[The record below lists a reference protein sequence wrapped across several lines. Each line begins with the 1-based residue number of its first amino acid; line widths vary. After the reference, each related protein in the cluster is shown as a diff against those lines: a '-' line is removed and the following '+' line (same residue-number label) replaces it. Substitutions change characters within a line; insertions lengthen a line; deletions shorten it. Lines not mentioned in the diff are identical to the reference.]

1 MTNSNQTPRA
11 DDDIT
16 GIAAYFIRNRV
27 ISWMISLIF
36 LIGGAAAFFGLG
48 RLEDPAFTIK
58 DAMVVTSYPGATP
71 QQVEEEVTY
80 PLEKAIQQLT
90 YVDEVNSIS
99 SRGLSQ
105 ITVTMKNNYG
115 PDDLPQIWDELRRK
129 VNDLKGSLPPGVND
143 PQVIDDF
150 GDVYGI
156 LLAVTGD
163 GYSYKELLDYVDY
176 LRRELELIDG
186 VSKVSVSGQQQEQ
199 VFIEISMKR
208 LSSLGLSPST
218 VFNLLSTQNVVSDA
232 GAVRIGSEYI
242 RIQPTGEFQNV
253 DQLGDLILTESG
265 AQGLIYLRDVAEIT
279 RGYIEVPSNI
289 ITFNGHLAL
298 NLGVSFAQGVNVVE
312 VGQRFDRRLAELK
325 YQQPVGVEI
334 AEIYSQPKEV
344 DKSVS
349 GFVVSLGQA
358 VAIVIVVLLFFMG
371 LRSGLLIGLIL
382 LLTVLG
388 TFIFMKYFAIDLQR
402 ISLGALVIALGML
415 VDNAIVV
422 VEGILIGT
430 QKGRTRLQAATD
442 IVTQTKWPLL
452 GATVIAVTAFA
463 PIGLSED
470 STGEYCGTLFTVL
483 LISLML
489 SWFTA
494 ISITPF
500 FADIFFKGQKNA
512 AGSEDADP
520 YNGIIFVVYRRFLQ
534 LCMRQAWFTVIV
546 LVVGLA
552 ASVYGFGFVK
562 QAFFPSSTTP
572 MFQADIWLPEG
583 TDIRATN
590 TKLKAL
596 ESWITQQDGV
606 EHVTTTAGKG
616 LQRFMLTYAP
626 EKSYAAYGEITTRV
640 TSYESLD
647 ALMVKFRAHVE
658 QQFPEVNYKLKKIE
672 LGPGGGAKIEAR
684 LIGSDPTVLRSL
696 AAEVQGI
703 MRDDPGATNI
713 RHDWRERTKVL
724 EPKFNESQARRYGIT
739 KSDVDDF
746 LSMSFSGLSI
756 GVYRDGTTLMPIVAR
771 LPEEE
776 RVDIRNIE
784 GMKIWSPALSEFIPL
799 QQVTLGYDMRWEDPI
814 IVRKNR
820 KRMLTVMADPDLL
833 GEETAAT
840 LQSRL
845 QTKIEALE
853 FPPGYSLEW
862 GGEYESSADAQAS
875 LFTTMPMGYLFM
887 FLITVFLFNS
897 IKEPIIVWC
906 TVPLALIGVTSGLL
920 LLDTPFG
927 FMALLGFLSL
937 SGMVLKNGIV
947 LLDQIEIEM
956 KLGKDPYVAVVDAA
970 LSRVRP
976 VCMAAITT
984 ILGMIPLLPDIFF
997 KPMAVTIMFGL
1008 GFATVLTLIV
1018 VPVLYRLFH
1027 SVRVPNGREP
1037 SDPSAQGMQ
1046 EATQ

>member
-1 MTNSNQTPRA
+1 MSDLNKSVPQS
-11 DDDIT
+11 DDDVT

-27 ISWMISLIF
+27 ISWMVALIF
-36 LIGGAAAFFGLG
+36 LIGGIAAFFGLG

-80 PLEKAIQQLT
+80 PIEKAIQQLT

-129 VNDLKGSLPPGVND
+129 VNDLKGTLPPGVNE

-176 LRRELELIDG
+176 LRRELELVDG

-199 VFIEISMKR
+199 VFIEVSMKK
-208 LSSLGLSPST
+208 LSSIGLAPDT

-232 GAVRIGSEYI
+232 GAIRIGDEYI
-242 RIQPTGEFQNV
+242 RIQPTGEFQSV
-253 DQLGDLILTESG
+253 DELSDLLITESG
-265 AQGLIYLRDVAEIT
+265 AQGLIFLKDVAEIK
-279 RGYIEVPSNI
+279 RGYVEVPNNI
-289 ITFNGHLAL
+289 INFNGSLAL
-298 NLGVSFAQGVNVVE
+298 NVGVSFAEGVNVVE
-312 VGQRFDRRLAELK
+312 VGKAFDHRLAELK
-325 YQQPVGVEI
+325 YQQPVGIEI
-334 AEIYSQPKEV
+334 SEIYSQPKEV

-349 GFVVSLGQA
+349 GFVVSLAQA
-358 VAIVIVVLLFFMG
+358 VGIVIIVLLFFMG

-388 TFIFMKYFAIDLQR
+388 TFIFMKYLAIDLQR

-494 ISITPF
+494 ISLTPF
-500 FADIFFKGQKNA
+500 FADIFFKGQKIKQGEGEEN
-512 AGSEDADP
+512 DP
-520 YNGIIFVVYRRFLQ
+520 YNGVIFVIYKKFLQ
-534 LCMRQAWFTVIV
+534 FCMRRAWFTVVV
-546 LVVGLA
+546 LIVGLA
-552 ASVYGFGFVK
+552 ASVYGFTFVK

-572 MFQADIWLPEG
+572 IFQLDVWMPEG

-590 TKLKAL
+590 TTLKEL
-596 ESWITQQDGV
+596 ESWLAKQ
-606 EHVTTTAGKG
+606 EHVDHITTTAGKG

-626 EKSYAAYGEITTRV
+626 EKSYAAYGEITTRMEN
-640 TSYESLD
+640 YE
-647 ALMVKFRAHVE
+647 ALKPLMAKFREYLKANY
-658 QQFPEVNYKLKKIE
+658 PEINYKLKQIE

-684 LIGSDPTVLRSL
+684 IIGSDPTVLRTI
-696 AAEVQGI
+696 AAQVKDI
-703 MRDDPGATNI
+703 MYADPQATNI
-713 RHDWRERTKVL
+713 RHDWRERTQVL
-724 EPKFNESQARRYGIT
+724 EPQFNESQARRYGIT

-746 LSMSFSGLSI
+746 LSMSFSGMTI
-756 GVYRDGTTLMPIVAR
+756 GLYRDGTTLMPIVAR
-771 LPEEE
+771 LPEDE
-776 RVDIRNIE
+776 RIDIRNIE
-784 GMKIWSPALSEFIPL
+784 GMKIWSPAQSEFIPL
-799 QQVTLGYDMRWEDPI
+799 QQVTMGYDMRWEDPI

-820 KRMLTVMADPDLL
+820 KRMLTVMADPDIL
-833 GEETAAT
+833 GEETAST
-840 LQSRL
+840 LQKRL
-845 QTKIEALE
+845 QPQIEAIQL
-853 FPPGYSLEW
+853 PPGYSLEW
-862 GGEYESSADAQAS
+862 GGEYESSGDAQES

-897 IKEPIIVWC
+897 IKEPLIVWL
-906 TVPLALIGVTSGLL
+906 TVPLALIGVTTGLL
-920 LLDTPFG
+920 ALNTPFG

-956 KLGKDPYVAVVDAA
+956 KSGKEAYDAVVDAA
-970 LSRVRP
+970 VSRVRP

-1027 SVRVPNGREP
+1027 KVAVPKQ
-1037 SDPSAQGMQ
+1037 A
-1046 EATQ
+1046 

>member
-1 MTNSNQTPRA
+1 MSEQKQTPPENNENQ
-11 DDDIT
+11 
-16 GIAAYFIRNRV
+16 GVAAYFINNRV
-27 ISWMISLIF
+27 ISWMVSLIF
-36 LIGGAAAFFGLG
+36 LIGGTAAFFNLG

-105 ITVTMKNNYG
+105 ITVKMKNNYG

-129 VNDLKGSLPPGVND
+129 VNDLKGALPPGVN
-143 PQVIDDF
+143 PPLVIDDF

-156 LLAVTGD
+156 LLAVTGE

-208 LSSLGLSPST
+208 ISTLGISPQT
-218 VFNLLSTQNVVSDA
+218 VFNLLSTQNLVSDA
-232 GAVRIGSEYI
+232 GAIRIGSEYI
-242 RIQPTGEFQNV
+242 RIHPTGEFDDV
-253 DQLGDLILTESG
+253 EKLGDLILSERG
-265 AQGLIYLRDVAEIT
+265 AQGLIYLRDVAEVK
-279 RGYIEVPSNI
+279 RGYVEVPSNV
-289 ITFNGHLAL
+289 ITFNGKLAL
-298 NLGVSFAQGVNVVE
+298 NVGVSFAQGVNVVE

-325 YQQPVGVEI
+325 YQQPIGIDI
-334 AEIYSQPKEV
+334 AEVYSQPKEV

-358 VAIVIVVLLFFMG
+358 VAIVIIVLLFFMG

-388 TFIFMKYFAIDLQR
+388 TFIFMQYFKIDLQR

-470 STGEYCGTLFTVL
+470 ATGEYCGTLFTVL

-494 ISITPF
+494 ISLTPF
-500 FADIFFKGQKNA
+500 FADLFFRGQKA
-512 AGSEDADP
+512 PASGEESDP
-520 YNGIIFVVYRRFLQ
+520 YQGFIFVVYRRFLEF
-534 LCMRQAWFTVIV
+534 CMKRAWLTMGV
-546 LVVGLA
+546 LVLGLA
-552 ASVYGFGFVK
+552 ASLYGFTKVK

-572 MFQADIWLPEG
+572 MFMVDVWMPEG
-583 TDIRATN
+583 TDIRATDAI
-590 TKLKAL
+590 LL
-596 ESWITQQDGV
+596 ELEKWLSAQESVDS
-606 EHVTTTAGKG
+606 VTTTAGKG
-616 LQRFMLTYAP
+616 LQRFMLTYSP
-626 EKSYAAYGEITTRV
+626 EKSYAAYGEIITRV
-640 TSYESLD
+640 TDYQQLA
-647 ALMVKFRAHVE
+647 ALMGRFRAHLDARYP
-658 QQFPEVNYKLKKIE
+658 QINYKLKQIE

-684 LIGSDPTVLRSL
+684 IVGSDPTVLRSI
-696 AAEVQGI
+696 AAQV
-703 MRDDPGATNI
+703 MDVMYADPGAYNI

-724 EPKFNESQARRYGIT
+724 EPQFNESQARRYGIT
-739 KSDVDDF
+739 KADVDEF
-746 LSMSFSGLSI
+746 LAMSFSGKTI

-784 GMKIWSPALSEFIPL
+784 GMKIWSPALSEYIPL
-799 QQVTLGYDMRWEDPI
+799 QQVTLGYEMRWEDPL

-840 LQSRL
+840 LQQRL
-845 QTKIEALE
+845 QPQIEAIPL
-853 FPPGYSLEW
+853 PPGYFLEW
-862 GGEYESSADAQAS
+862 GGEYESSGDAKAS
-875 LFTTMPMGYLFM
+875 VFKTMPLGYLFM

-897 IKEPIIVWC
+897 VKESLIVWL
-906 TVPLALIGVTSGLL
+906 TVPLAVIGVTTGLL
-920 LLDTPFG
+920 ALNTPFG

-937 SGMVLKNGIV
+937 SGMLLKNGIV

-956 KLGKDPYVAVVDAA
+956 HSGKDPYLAVVDAS

-976 VCMAAITT
+976 VCMAAVTT

-997 KPMAVTIMFGL
+997 RPMAVTIMFGL

-1027 SVRVPNGREP
+1027 HVKVP
-1037 SDPSAQGMQ
+1037 Q
-1046 EATQ
+1046 

>member
-1 MTNSNQTPRA
+1 MSEMNNKPQT
-11 DDDIT
+11 DDEIT
-16 GIAAYFIRNRV
+16 GVAAYFIRNKV
-27 ISWMISLIF
+27 ISWMLSLIF
-36 LIGGAAAFFGLG
+36 LIGGVSAFFGLG

-58 DAMVVTSYPGATP
+58 DAMVVTNYPGATP

-129 VNDLKGSLPPGVND
+129 VNDLQGQLPPGVNT
-143 PQVIDDF
+143 PTVIDDF

-156 LLAVTGD
+156 LLAVTGE
-163 GYSYKELLDYVDY
+163 GYSYKELLDYIDY
-176 LRRELELIDG
+176 LRRELELVDG
-186 VSKVSVSGQQQEQ
+186 VSKVSVSGAQQEQ

-208 LSSLGLSPST
+208 ISSLGLSPNT

-232 GAVRIGSEYI
+232 GAIRIGDEYI
-242 RIQPTGEFQNV
+242 RIHPTGEFKDV
-253 DQLGDLILTESG
+253 SQLGDLILTEGG
-265 AQGLIYLRDVAEIT
+265 AQGLIYLKDVAEVK
-279 RGYIEVPSNI
+279 RGYVEVPSNI
-289 ITFNGHLAL
+289 IGYNGKLAL
-298 NLGVSFAQGVNVVE
+298 NVGVSFAQGVNVVAIGE
-312 VGQRFDRRLAELK
+312 MFDRRLAELK
-325 YQQPVGVEI
+325 FQQPVGVEI
-334 AEIYSQPKEV
+334 AEVYNQPKEV

-358 VAIVIVVLLFFMG
+358 VAIVIIVLLFFMG

-382 LLTVLG
+382 LLTVFG
-388 TFIFMKYFAIDLQR
+388 TFIFMQYFKIDLQR

-430 QKGRTRLQAATD
+430 QKGRTRMQAATD

-470 STGEYCGTLFTVL
+470 ATGEYCGTLFTVL

-500 FADIFFKGQKNA
+500 FADMFFKGQKQPEGE
-512 AGSEDADP
+512 GSDP
-520 YNGIIFVVYRRFLQ
+520 YNGMVFVIYKNFLEF
-534 LCMRQAWFTVIV
+534 CMNRAWLTVVV
-546 LVVGLA
+546 LVVGLT
-552 ASVYGFGFVK
+552 ASLYGFTHVK
-562 QAFFPSSTTP
+562 QSFFPSSTTP
-572 MFQADIWLPEG
+572 IFQVDVWMPEG

-590 TKLKAL
+590 TKLKVL
-596 ESWITQQDGV
+596 ENWLSEQEEV
-606 EHVTTTAGKG
+606 EHITTTAGKG

-640 TSYESLD
+640 KSYDGLKP
-647 ALMVKFRAHVE
+647 LMERFRTHIE
-658 QQFPEVNYKLKKIE
+658 ETFPEINYKLKQIE

-684 LIGSDPTVLRSL
+684 IVGSDPTVLR
-696 AAEVQGI
+696 GI
-703 MRDDPGATNI
+703 ASQVMDIMHADPGAYNI

-724 EPKFNESQARRYGIT
+724 EPQFNESQARRYGIT

-746 LSMSFSGLSI
+746 LAMSFSGKSV

-771 LPEEE
+771 LPEDE
-776 RVDIRNIE
+776 RIDIRNIE

-799 QQVTLGYDMRWEDPI
+799 QQVTLGYEMQWEDPLI
-814 IVRKNR
+814 IRKNR
-820 KRMLTVMADPDLL
+820 KRMLTVFADPDLL
-833 GEETAAT
+833 GEETAST
-840 LQSRL
+840 LQKRL
-845 QTKIEALE
+845 MPAIEAIE
-853 FPPGYSLEW
+853 MPPGYSLEW
-862 GGEYESSADAQAS
+862 GGEYESSRDAQAS
-875 LFTTMPMGYLFM
+875 LFTTMPLGYLFM

-897 IKEPIIVWC
+897 VKEPLIVWL
-906 TVPLALIGVTSGLL
+906 TVPLAVIGVTTGLL
-920 LLDTPFG
+920 ALNTPFG

-937 SGMVLKNGIV
+937 SGMLLKNGIV

-956 KLGKDPYVAVVDAA
+956 QSGKDPYVAVVDAA

-1027 SVRVPNGREP
+1027 NIKIAR
-1037 SDPSAQGMQ
+1037 
-1046 EATQ
+1046 

>member
-1 MTNSNQTPRA
+1 MSEQNKVPQS
-11 DDDIT
+11 DDDVT

-27 ISWMISLIF
+27 ISWMVSLIF
-36 LIGGAAAFFGLG
+36 LIGGIAAFFGLG

-99 SRGLSQ
+99 NRGLSQ

-129 VNDLKGSLPPGVND
+129 VNDLKVTLPPGVNE

-176 LRRELELIDG
+176 LRRELELVDG

-199 VFIEISMKR
+199 VFIEVSMKK
-208 LSSLGLSPST
+208 LSSIGLSPNT
-218 VFNLLSTQNVVSDA
+218 VFNLLSTQNIVSDA
-232 GAVRIGSEYI
+232 GAIRIGDEYI
-242 RIQPTGEFQNV
+242 RIQPTGEFQSV
-253 DQLGDLILTESG
+253 DELGDLLITESG
-265 AQGLIYLRDVAEIT
+265 AQGLIFLKDVAEIK
-279 RGYIEVPSNI
+279 RGYVEVPSNI
-289 ITFNGHLAL
+289 INFNGSLAL
-298 NLGVSFAQGVNVVE
+298 NVGVSFAQGVNVVE
-312 VGQRFDRRLAELK
+312 VGKAFDRRLAELK

-334 AEIYSQPKEV
+334 SEIYSQPKEV

-349 GFVVSLGQA
+349 GFVISLAQA
-358 VAIVIVVLLFFMG
+358 VGIVIIVLLFFMG

-388 TFIFMKYFAIDLQR
+388 TFIFMKYLAIDLQR

-494 ISITPF
+494 ISLTPF
-500 FADIFFKGQKNA
+500 FADIFFKGQKIKQGEGEGEEN
-512 AGSEDADP
+512 DP
-520 YNGIIFVVYRRFLQ
+520 YNGIIFVAYKKFLEF
-534 LCMRQAWFTVIV
+534 CMRRAWLTVVV
-546 LVVGLA
+546 LIVGLG
-552 ASVYGFGFVK
+552 ASVYGFTLVK
-562 QAFFPSSTTP
+562 QSFFPSSTTP
-572 MFQADIWLPEG
+572 IFQLDVWLPEG

-590 TKLKAL
+590 DKLKEL
-596 ESWITQQDGV
+596 ESWLAEQ
-606 EHVTTTAGKG
+606 EHVDHITTTAGKG

-640 TSYESLD
+640 DNYE
-647 ALMVKFRAHVE
+647 ALAPLMARFRDHLKANY
-658 QQFPEVNYKLKKIE
+658 PEINYKLKQIE

-684 LIGSDPTVLRSL
+684 IIGSDPTVLRTI
-696 AAEVQGI
+696 AAQVMDI
-703 MRDDPGATNI
+703 MYADPGATNI
-713 RHDWRERTKVL
+713 RHDWRERTQVL
-724 EPKFNESQARRYGIT
+724 EPQFNESQARRYGIT

-746 LSMSFSGLSI
+746 LSMSFSGMTI
-756 GVYRDGTTLMPIVAR
+756 GLYRDGTTLMPIVAR
-771 LPEEE
+771 LPEDE
-776 RVDIRNIE
+776 RIDIRNIE
-784 GMKIWSPALSEFIPL
+784 GMKIWSPAQSEFIPL
-799 QQVTLGYDMRWEDPI
+799 QQVTMGYDMRWEDPI

-820 KRMLTVMADPDLL
+820 KRMLTVMADPDIL
-833 GEETAAT
+833 GEETAST
-840 LQSRL
+840 LQKRL
-845 QTKIEALE
+845 QPQIEAIQM
-853 FPPGYSLEW
+853 PPGYSLEW
-862 GGEYESSADAQAS
+862 GGEYESSGDAQES

-897 IKEPIIVWC
+897 IKEPLIVWL
-906 TVPLALIGVTSGLL
+906 TVPLALIGVTTGLL
-920 LLDTPFG
+920 ALNTPFG

-956 KLGKDPYVAVVDAA
+956 KSGKEAYDAVVDAA
-970 LSRVRP
+970 VSRVRP

-1008 GFATVLTLIV
+1008 GFATILTLIV

-1027 SVRVPNGREP
+1027 KVSVPK
-1037 SDPSAQGMQ
+1037 
-1046 EATQ
+1046 

>member
-1 MTNSNQTPRA
+1 MSEQNKVPQS
-11 DDDIT
+11 DDDVT

-27 ISWMISLIF
+27 ISWMVSLIF
-36 LIGGAAAFFGLG
+36 LIGGIAAFFGLG

-99 SRGLSQ
+99 NRGLSQ

-129 VNDLKGSLPPGVND
+129 VNDLKVTLPPGVNE

-176 LRRELELIDG
+176 LRRELELVDG

-199 VFIEISMKR
+199 VFIEVSMKK
-208 LSSLGLSPST
+208 LSSIGLSPNT
-218 VFNLLSTQNVVSDA
+218 VFNLLSTQNIVSDA
-232 GAVRIGSEYI
+232 GAIRIGDEYI
-242 RIQPTGEFQNV
+242 RIQPTGEFQSV
-253 DQLGDLILTESG
+253 DELGDLLITESG
-265 AQGLIYLRDVAEIT
+265 AQGLIFLKDVAEIK
-279 RGYIEVPSNI
+279 RGYVEVPSNI
-289 ITFNGHLAL
+289 INFNGSLAL
-298 NLGVSFAQGVNVVE
+298 NVGVSFAQGVNVVE
-312 VGQRFDRRLAELK
+312 VGKAFDRRLAELK

-334 AEIYSQPKEV
+334 SEIYSQPKEV

-349 GFVVSLGQA
+349 GFVISLAQA
-358 VAIVIVVLLFFMG
+358 VGIVIIVLLFFMG

-388 TFIFMKYFAIDLQR
+388 TFIFMKYLAIDLQR

-494 ISITPF
+494 ISLTPF
-500 FADIFFKGQKNA
+500 FADIFFKGQKIKQGEGEEN
-512 AGSEDADP
+512 DP
-520 YNGIIFVVYRRFLQ
+520 YNGIIFVAYKKFLEF
-534 LCMRQAWFTVIV
+534 CMRRAWLTVVV
-546 LVVGLA
+546 LIVGLG
-552 ASVYGFGFVK
+552 ASVYGFTLVK
-562 QAFFPSSTTP
+562 QSFFPSSTTP
-572 MFQADIWLPEG
+572 IFQLDVWLPEG

-590 TKLKAL
+590 DKLKEL
-596 ESWITQQDGV
+596 ESWLAEQV
-606 EHVTTTAGKG
+606 HVDHITTTAGKG

-640 TSYESLD
+640 DNYE
-647 ALMVKFRAHVE
+647 ALAPLMARFRDHLKANY
-658 QQFPEVNYKLKKIE
+658 PEINYKLKQIE

-684 LIGSDPTVLRSL
+684 IIGSDPTVLRTI
-696 AAEVQGI
+696 AAQVMDI
-703 MRDDPGATNI
+703 MYADPGATNI
-713 RHDWRERTKVL
+713 RHDWRERTQVL
-724 EPKFNESQARRYGIT
+724 EPQFNESQARRYGIT

-746 LSMSFSGLSI
+746 LSMSFSGMTI
-756 GVYRDGTTLMPIVAR
+756 GLYRDGTTLMPIVAR
-771 LPEEE
+771 LPEDE
-776 RVDIRNIE
+776 RIDIRNIE
-784 GMKIWSPALSEFIPL
+784 GMKIWSPAQSEFIPL
-799 QQVTLGYDMRWEDPI
+799 QQVTMGYDMRWEDPI

-820 KRMLTVMADPDLL
+820 KRMLTVMADPDIL
-833 GEETAAT
+833 GEETAST
-840 LQSRL
+840 LQKRL
-845 QTKIEALE
+845 QPQIEAIQM
-853 FPPGYSLEW
+853 PPGYSLEW
-862 GGEYESSADAQAS
+862 GGEYESSGDAQES

-897 IKEPIIVWC
+897 IKEPLIVWL
-906 TVPLALIGVTSGLL
+906 TVPLALIGVTTGLL
-920 LLDTPFG
+920 ALNTPFG

-956 KLGKDPYVAVVDAA
+956 KSGKEAYDAVVDAA
-970 LSRVRP
+970 VSRVRP

-1008 GFATVLTLIV
+1008 GFATILTLIV

-1027 SVRVPNGREP
+1027 KVSVPK
-1037 SDPSAQGMQ
+1037 
-1046 EATQ
+1046 

>member
-1 MTNSNQTPRA
+1 MSEVNNKPQS
-11 DDDIT
+11 DHEVT
-16 GIAAYFIRNRV
+16 GVAAYFIRNKV
-27 ISWMISLIF
+27 ISWMLSLIF
-36 LIGGAAAFFGLG
+36 LIGGVSAFFGLG

-105 ITVTMKNNYG
+105 VTVTMKNNYG

-129 VNDLKGSLPPGVND
+129 VNDLKGQLPPGVND

-156 LLAVTGD
+156 LLAVTGE
-163 GYSYKELLDYVDY
+163 GYSYKELLDYIDY
-176 LRRELELIDG
+176 LRRELELVDG
-186 VSKVSVSGQQQEQ
+186 VSKVSVSGAQQEQ
-199 VFIEISMKR
+199 VFIEISMKKI
-208 LSSLGLSPST
+208 SSLGLSPNT

-232 GAVRIGSEYI
+232 GAVRIGNEYI
-242 RIQPTGEFQNV
+242 RIHPTGEFQNV
-253 DQLGDLILTESG
+253 EQLGDLILTEGG
-265 AQGLIYLRDVAEIT
+265 AQGLIYLKDVADVK
-279 RGYIEVPSNI
+279 RGYIEVPTNI
-289 ITFNGHLAL
+289 IGYNGKLAL
-298 NLGVSFAQGVNVVE
+298 NLGISFAQGVNVVA
-312 VGQRFDRRLAELK
+312 VGEAFDRRLAELK
-325 YQQPVGVEI
+325 YQQPVGIDISEV
-334 AEIYSQPKEV
+334 YNQPKEV

-388 TFIFMKYFAIDLQR
+388 TFIFMQYFKIDLQR

-430 QKGRTRLQAATD
+430 QKGRTRMQAATD

-500 FADIFFKGQKNA
+500 FADLFFKGQKVDPDNE
-512 AGSEDADP
+512 GKDP
-520 YNGIIFVVYRRFLQ
+520 YNGMVFVIYKKFLEF
-534 LCMRQAWFTVIV
+534 CMKRAWLTMIV
-546 LVVGLA
+546 LVIGLG

-572 MFQADIWLPEG
+572 MFQVDVWMPEG

-590 TKLKAL
+590 TKLKVL
-596 ESWITQQDGV
+596 ENWLSEQEEV
-606 EHVTTTAGKG
+606 EHITTTSGKG

-626 EKSYAAYGEITTRV
+626 EKSYSAYGEITTRV
-640 TSYESLD
+640 KSYEVLAPLMKRFRDYVD
-647 ALMVKFRAHVE
+647 AS
-658 QQFPEVNYKLKKIE
+658 FPEIDYKLKQIE

-684 LIGSDPTVLRSL
+684 IVGSDPTVLRSI
-696 AAEVQGI
+696 AAQVIDI
-703 MRDDPGATNI
+703 MHADPGAFNV
-713 RHDWRERTKVL
+713 RHDWRDRTKVL
-724 EPKFNESQARRYGIT
+724 EPQFNESQARRYGIT

-746 LSMSFSGLSI
+746 LAMSFSGKAI

-771 LPEEE
+771 LPEDE
-776 RVDIRNIE
+776 RIDIRNIE

-799 QQVTLGYDMRWEDPI
+799 QQVTLGYKMQWEDPLI
-814 IVRKNR
+814 IRKNR
-820 KRMLTVMADPDLL
+820 KRMLTVFADPDLL

-840 LQSRL
+840 LQKRL
-845 QTKIEALE
+845 QPQIEAIEL
-853 FPPGYSLEW
+853 PPGYSLEW

-875 LFTTMPMGYLFM
+875 LFTTMPLGYLFM

-897 IKEPIIVWC
+897 VKEPLIVWL
-906 TVPLALIGVTSGLL
+906 TVPLALIGVTTGLL
-920 LLDTPFG
+920 ALNTPFG

-937 SGMVLKNGIV
+937 SGMLLKNGIV
-947 LLDQIEIEM
+947 LLDQIDIEM
-956 KLGKDPYVAVVDAA
+956 KSGKEPYIAVVDAA

-1018 VPVLYRLFH
+1018 VPVLYRMFH
-1027 SVRVPNGREP
+1027 KIKVV
-1037 SDPSAQGMQ
+1037 
-1046 EATQ
+1046 

>member
-1 MTNSNQTPRA
+1 MSELNKTAPQS
-11 DDDIT
+11 DDDVT
-16 GIAAYFIRNRV
+16 GVAAYFIRNRV
-27 ISWMISLIF
+27 ISWMVALIF
-36 LIGGAAAFFGLG
+36 LIGGVAAFFGLG

-58 DAMVVTSYPGATP
+58 DAMVVTSYPGAAP

-80 PLEKAIQQLT
+80 PIEKAVQQLT

-129 VNDLKGSLPPGVND
+129 VNDLKGTLPPGVNE

-176 LRRELELIDG
+176 LRRELELVNG

-199 VFIEISMKR
+199 VFIEVSMKK
-208 LSSLGLSPST
+208 LSSIGLSPNT

-232 GAVRIGSEYI
+232 GAIRIGDEYI
-242 RIQPTGEFQNV
+242 RIQPTGEFQSV
-253 DQLGDLILTESG
+253 DELGDLLITESG
-265 AQGLIYLRDVAEIT
+265 AQGLIFLKDVAEIK
-279 RGYIEVPSNI
+279 RGYVEVPSNI
-289 ITFNGHLAL
+289 INFNGSLAL
-298 NLGVSFAQGVNVVE
+298 NVGISFAEGVNVVE
-312 VGQRFDRRLAELK
+312 VGKAFDHRLAELK
-325 YQQPVGVEI
+325 YQQPIGIEI
-334 AEIYSQPKEV
+334 SEIYSQPKEV

-349 GFVVSLGQA
+349 GFVISLAQA
-358 VAIVIVVLLFFMG
+358 VGIVIIVLLFFMG

-388 TFIFMKYFAIDLQR
+388 TFIFMKYLAIDLQR

-494 ISITPF
+494 ISLTPF
-500 FADIFFKGQKNA
+500 FADIFFKGQKIKQGEGEEN
-512 AGSEDADP
+512 DP
-520 YNGIIFVVYRRFLQ
+520 YNGVVFVLYKKFLEF
-534 LCMRQAWFTVIV
+534 CMRRAWFTVVV
-546 LVVGLA
+546 LVAGLA
-552 ASVYGFGFVK
+552 VSVYGFTFVK

-572 MFQADIWLPEG
+572 IFQLDVWLPEG
-583 TDIRATN
+583 SDIRATN
-590 TKLKAL
+590 ATLKEL
-596 ESWITQQDGV
+596 DSWLAKQ
-606 EHVTTTAGKG
+606 EHVDHITTTAGKG

-626 EKSYAAYGEITTRV
+626 EKSYASYGEITARMDN
-640 TSYESLD
+640 YEAL
-647 ALMVKFRAHVE
+647 APLMVNFRQHLTANY
-658 QQFPEVNYKLKKIE
+658 PEINYKLKQIE

-684 LIGSDPTVLRSL
+684 VIGSDPTVLRTI
-696 AAEVQGI
+696 AAKI
-703 MRDDPGATNI
+703 MDIMYADPEATNI
-713 RHDWRERTKVL
+713 RHDWRERTQVL
-724 EPKFNESQARRYGIT
+724 EPQFNESQARRYGIT

-746 LSMSFSGLSI
+746 LSMSFSGKTI
-756 GVYRDGTTLMPIVAR
+756 GIYRDGTTLMPIVAR
-771 LPEEE
+771 LPEDE
-776 RVDIRNIE
+776 RIDIRNIE
-784 GMKIWSPALSEFIPL
+784 GMKIWSPAQSEFIPL
-799 QQVTLGYDMRWEDPI
+799 QQVTMGYDMRWEDPI

-820 KRMLTVMADPDLL
+820 KRMLTVMADPDILS
-833 GEETAAT
+833 EETAST
-840 LQSRL
+840 LQKRL
-845 QTKIEALE
+845 QPQIEAIE
-853 FPPGYSLEW
+853 MPPGYSLEW
-862 GGEYESSADAQAS
+862 GGEYESSGDAQES

-887 FLITVFLFNS
+887 FLVTVFLFNS
-897 IKEPIIVWC
+897 IKEPLIVWL
-906 TVPLALIGVTSGLL
+906 TVPLALIGVTTGLL
-920 LLDTPFG
+920 VLDTPFG

-956 KLGKDPYVAVVDAA
+956 KSGKEAYDAVVDAA
-970 LSRVRP
+970 VSRVRP

-1027 SVRVPNGREP
+1027 KVAVP
-1037 SDPSAQGMQ
+1037 Q
-1046 EATQ
+1046 

>member
-1 MTNSNQTPRA
+1 MSQEQQKSLPQS
-11 DDDIT
+11 DDEIT
-16 GIAAYFIRNRV
+16 GVAAYFIRNRV
-27 ISWMISLIF
+27 ISWMVSLIF
-36 LIGGAAAFFGLG
+36 LIGGVSAFFGLG

-80 PLEKAIQQLT
+80 PIEKAIQQLT
-90 YVDEVNSIS
+90 YVDEINSIS

-129 VNDLKGSLPPGVND
+129 VNDVKGSLPPGVNE
-143 PQVIDDF
+143 PSVIDDF
-150 GDVYGI
+150 GDVYGV
-156 LLAVTGD
+156 LFALTGE

-176 LRRELELIDG
+176 LRRELELVDG
-186 VSKVSVSGQQQEQ
+186 VSKVSVTGDQQEQ
-199 VFIEISMKR
+199 VFIEISIKR
-208 LSSLGLSPST
+208 ISALGIAPST
-218 VFNLLSTQNVVSDA
+218 IFNLLQTQNIVSNA
-232 GAVRIGSEYI
+232 GATRIGDEYI
-242 RIQPTGEFQNV
+242 RIQPTGEFTDV
-253 DQLGDLILTESG
+253 SELGDLILTEGG
-265 AQGLIYLRDVAEIT
+265 AQGLIYLKDVADIK
-279 RGYIEVPSNI
+279 RGFIEVPSNI
-289 ITFNGHLAL
+289 ITYNGDVAL
-298 NLGVSFAQGVNVVE
+298 NVGISFATGVNVVE
-312 VGQRFDRRLAELK
+312 VGERLYRRLAELK
-325 YQQPVGVEI
+325 FQQPVGIEI
-334 AEIYSQPKEV
+334 NEVYSQPKEV
-344 DKSVS
+344 DKSVR

-388 TFIFMKYFAIDLQR
+388 TFIFMQYMAIDLQR

-470 STGEYCGTLFTVL
+470 STGEYCGTLFSVL

-494 ISITPF
+494 ISLTPF
-500 FADIFFKGQKNA
+500 FADIFFKGQKVKE
-512 AGSEDADP
+512 GEEGKDP
-520 YNGIIFVVYRRFLQ
+520 YNGFVFVAYRKFLEF
-534 LCMRQAWFTVIV
+534 CMHRAWLTVVV
-546 LVVGLA
+546 LIA
-552 ASVYGFGFVK
+552 ALVAALYGFTQVK
-562 QAFFPSSTTP
+562 QSFFPASTTP
-572 MFQADIWLPEG
+572 MFQVDVWLPEG

-590 TKLKAL
+590 TKLKAI
-596 ESWITQQDGV
+596 ETWIADQPETD
-606 EHVTTTAGKG
+606 HITTTAGKG

-640 TSYESLD
+640 HNYEELNSLMERFREYLD
-647 ALMVKFRAHVE
+647 AT
-658 QQFPEVNYKLKKIE
+658 FPEINYKLKQIE

-684 LIGSDPTVLRSL
+684 IIGSDPTVLRSI
-696 AAEVQGI
+696 ASQVMDI
-703 MRDDPGATNI
+703 MYADPGAYNI

-724 EPKFNESQARRYGIT
+724 EPIFNESQARRYGIT
-739 KSDVDDF
+739 KSDVDDV
-746 LSMSFSGLSI
+746 LMMSFSGKSVGL
-756 GVYRDGTTLMPIVAR
+756 YRDGTTLMPIVAR
-771 LPEEE
+771 LPDAE

-784 GMKIWSPALSEFIPL
+784 GMMIWSPALSEFIPF
-799 QQVTLGYDMRWEDPI
+799 QQVTQGYDTRWEDPI

-820 KRMLTVMADPDLL
+820 KRMLTIMADPDLL

-840 LQSRL
+840 LQKRL
-845 QTKIEALE
+845 QPQIEAIEL
-853 FPPGYSLEW
+853 PPGYSLEW
-862 GGEYESSADAQAS
+862 GGEYESSGDAQES
-875 LFTTMPMGYLFM
+875 LFQTMPLGYLFM
-887 FLITVFLFNS
+887 FLITIFLFNAV
-897 IKEPIIVWC
+897 KEALIVWL
-906 TVPLALIGVTSGLL
+906 TVPLAVIGVTTGLL
-920 LLDTPFG
+920 ALNTPFG

-937 SGMVLKNGIV
+937 SGMLLKNGIV

-956 KLGKDPYVAVVDAA
+956 KSGKEPYLAVVDAA

-1018 VPVLYRLFH
+1018 VPVLYRIFH
-1027 SVRVPNGREP
+1027 RVKVV
-1037 SDPSAQGMQ
+1037 
-1046 EATQ
+1046 

>member
-1 MTNSNQTPRA
+1 MSEANNKPQNDA
-11 DDDIT
+11 QQGDDQIT
-16 GIAAYFIRNRV
+16 GVAAYFIRNKV
-27 ISWMISLIF
+27 ISWMLSLIF
-36 LIGGAAAFFGLG
+36 LIGGVSAFFGLG

-105 ITVTMKNNYG
+105 VTVTMKNNYG

-129 VNDLKGSLPPGVND
+129 VNDLKVSLPPGVND

-163 GYSYKELLDYVDY
+163 GYSYKELLDYIDY
-176 LRRELELIDG
+176 LRRELELVDG

-208 LSSLGLSPST
+208 ISSLGISPNT
-218 VFNLLSTQNVVSDA
+218 VFNLLSTQNIVSSA
-232 GAVRIGSEYI
+232 GAVRIGDEYI
-242 RIQPTGEFQNV
+242 RIHPTGEFQNV
-253 DQLGDLILTESG
+253 EQLGDLILTEGG
-265 AQGLIYLRDVAEIT
+265 AQGLIYLKDVAEVT
-279 RGYIEVPSNI
+279 RGYVEVPTNI
-289 ITFNGHLAL
+289 IGYNGKLAL
-298 NLGVSFAQGVNVVE
+298 NLGVSFAQGVNVVA
-312 VGQRFDRRLAELK
+312 VGEAFDRRLAELK
-325 YQQPVGVEI
+325 YQQPVGIDISEV
-334 AEIYSQPKEV
+334 YNQPKEV

-382 LLTVLG
+382 LLTVFG
-388 TFIFMKYFAIDLQR
+388 TFIFMQYFKIDLQR

-430 QKGRTRLQAATD
+430 QKGRTRMQAATD

-500 FADIFFKGQKNA
+500 FADIFFKGQKV
-512 AGSEDADP
+512 DADNEGKDP
-520 YNGIIFVVYRRFLQ
+520 YNGMVFVVYKNFLEF
-534 LCMRQAWFTVIV
+534 CMKRAWLTMIV
-546 LVVGLA
+546 LVIGLG

-572 MFQADIWLPEG
+572 MFQVDVWMPEG

-590 TKLKAL
+590 TKLKVL
-596 ESWITQQDGV
+596 ESWLAEQDEV
-606 EHVTTTAGKG
+606 EHITTTAGKG

-626 EKSYAAYGEITTRV
+626 EKSYSAYGEITVRV
-640 TSYESLD
+640 KSYEVLEG
-647 ALMVKFRAHVE
+647 LMKRFREHVNG
-658 QQFPEVNYKLKKIE
+658 QFPEIDYKLKQIE

-684 LIGSDPTVLRSL
+684 IVGSDPTVLRSI
-696 AAEVQGI
+696 AAQVMDI
-703 MRDDPGATNI
+703 MRADSGAFNV

-724 EPKFNESQARRYGIT
+724 EPQFNESQARRYGIT

-746 LSMSFSGLSI
+746 LAMSFSGKSI

-771 LPEEE
+771 LPEDE

-784 GMKIWSPALSEFIPL
+784 GMKIWSPALSEYIPL
-799 QQVTLGYDMRWEDPI
+799 QQVTLGYELEWEDPLI
-814 IVRKNR
+814 IRKNR

-833 GEETAAT
+833 GEETAST
-840 LQSRL
+840 LQKRL
-845 QTKIEALE
+845 QPQIEAIE
-853 FPPGYSLEW
+853 MPPGYSLEW

-875 LFTTMPMGYLFM
+875 LFTTMPLGYLFM

-897 IKEPIIVWC
+897 VKEPLIVWL
-906 TVPLALIGVTSGLL
+906 TVPLALIGVTTGLL
-920 LLDTPFG
+920 ALNTPFG

-937 SGMVLKNGIV
+937 SGMLLKNGIV

-956 KLGKDPYVAVVDAA
+956 KSGKDPYVAVVDAA

-1027 SVRVPNGREP
+1027 KIDV
-1037 SDPSAQGMQ
+1037 A
-1046 EATQ
+1046 

>member
-1 MTNSNQTPRA
+1 MSEQNNVAPQK
-11 DDDIT
+11 DDDENVT

-27 ISWMISLIF
+27 ISWMVSLIF
-36 LIGGAAAFFGLG
+36 LIGGISAFFGLG

-80 PLEKAIQQLT
+80 PIEKAIQQLT

-129 VNDLKGSLPPGVND
+129 VNDLKGTLPPGVND
-143 PQVIDDF
+143 PSVIDDF

-176 LRRELELIDG
+176 LRRELELVDG

-199 VFIEISMKR
+199 VFIEISMKK
-208 LSSLGLSPST
+208 LSSLGLSPNT

-232 GAVRIGSEYI
+232 GAIRIGDEYI
-242 RIQPTGEFQNV
+242 RIQPTGEFQSV
-253 DQLGDLILTESG
+253 DELGDLLLTESG
-265 AQGLIYLRDVAEIT
+265 AQGLIFLKDVAEIK
-279 RGYIEVPSNI
+279 RGYVDVPTNI
-289 ITFNGHLAL
+289 INYNGELAL
-298 NLGVSFAQGVNVVE
+298 NMGISFAQGVNVVE
-312 VGQRFDRRLAELK
+312 VGKAFDRRVAELK

-334 AEIYSQPKEV
+334 SEIYNQPKEV

-349 GFVVSLGQA
+349 GFVVSLAQA
-358 VAIVIVVLLFFMG
+358 VGIVIVVLLFFMG

-494 ISITPF
+494 ISLTPF
-500 FADIFFKGQKNA
+500 FADIFFKGQKIKS
-512 AGSEDADP
+512 GEGEDNDP
-520 YNGIIFVVYRRFLQ
+520 YNGIIFVMYKKFLNF
-534 LCMRQAWFTVIV
+534 CMRRAWFTVVV
-546 LVVGLA
+546 LVAGLA
-552 ASVYGFGFVK
+552 ASVYGFTHVK

-572 MFQADIWLPEG
+572 IFQLDVWLPEG

-590 TKLKAL
+590 DKLKEL
-596 ESWITQQDGV
+596 EGWLAKQDHV
-606 EHVTTTAGKG
+606 EHITTTAGKG
-616 LQRFMLTYAP
+616 LQRFMLTYSP

-640 TSYESLD
+640 ENYE
-647 ALMVKFRAHVE
+647 ALAPLMDRFRDHIKTNY
-658 QQFPEVNYKLKKIE
+658 PEINYKLKQIE

-684 LIGSDPTVLRSL
+684 VIGSDPTVLRTI
-696 AAEVQGI
+696 AAQV
-703 MRDDPGATNI
+703 MDVMYADPGATNI
-713 RHDWRERTKVL
+713 RHDWRERTQVL
-724 EPKFNESQARRYGIT
+724 EPQFNESQARRYGIT

-746 LSMSFSGLSI
+746 LSMSFSGMNI
-756 GVYRDGTTLMPIVAR
+756 GLYRDGTTLMPIVAR
-771 LPEEE
+771 LPEDE
-776 RVDIRNIE
+776 RIDIRNIE
-784 GMKIWSPALSEFIPL
+784 GMKIWSPAQSEFIPL
-799 QQVTLGYDMRWEDPI
+799 QQVTMGYDMRWEDPI

-820 KRMLTVMADPDLL
+820 KRMLTVMADPDIL

-840 LQSRL
+840 LQARL
-845 QTKIEALE
+845 QPQIEAIE
-853 FPPGYSLEW
+853 MPPGYSLEW
-862 GGEYESSADAQAS
+862 GGEYESSGDAKAS

-887 FLITVFLFNS
+887 FLITIFLFNS
-897 IKEPIIVWC
+897 IKEPLIVWL
-906 TVPLALIGVTSGLL
+906 TVPLALIGVTTGLL
-920 LLDTPFG
+920 ALNTPFG

-956 KLGKDPYVAVVDAA
+956 KSGKDAYDAVVDAA
-970 LSRVRP
+970 VSRVRP

-1027 SVRVPNGREP
+1027 KVAVPK
-1037 SDPSAQGMQ
+1037 
-1046 EATQ
+1046 

>member
-1 MTNSNQTPRA
+1 MSEQNKVPQS
-11 DDDIT
+11 DDDVT

-27 ISWMISLIF
+27 ISWMVSLIF
-36 LIGGAAAFFGLG
+36 LIGGIAAFFGLG

-99 SRGLSQ
+99 NRGLSQ

-129 VNDLKGSLPPGVND
+129 VNDLKVTLPPGVNE

-176 LRRELELIDG
+176 LRRELELVDG

-199 VFIEISMKR
+199 VFIEVSMKK
-208 LSSLGLSPST
+208 LSSIGLSPNT
-218 VFNLLSTQNVVSDA
+218 VFNLLSTQNIVSDA
-232 GAVRIGSEYI
+232 GAIRIGDEYI
-242 RIQPTGEFQNV
+242 RIQPTGEFQSV
-253 DQLGDLILTESG
+253 DELGDLLITESG
-265 AQGLIYLRDVAEIT
+265 AQGLIFLKDVAEVK
-279 RGYIEVPSNI
+279 RGYVEVPSNI
-289 ITFNGHLAL
+289 INFNGSLAL
-298 NLGVSFAQGVNVVE
+298 NVGVSFAQGVNVVE
-312 VGQRFDRRLAELK
+312 VGKAFDRRLAELK

-334 AEIYSQPKEV
+334 SEIYSQPKEV

-349 GFVVSLGQA
+349 GFVISLAQA
-358 VAIVIVVLLFFMG
+358 VGIVIIVLLFFMG

-388 TFIFMKYFAIDLQR
+388 TFIFMKYLAIDLQR

-494 ISITPF
+494 ISLTPF
-500 FADIFFKGQKNA
+500 FADIFFKGQKIKQGEGEEN
-512 AGSEDADP
+512 DP
-520 YNGIIFVVYRRFLQ
+520 YNGIIFVAYKKFLEF
-534 LCMRQAWFTVIV
+534 CMRRAWLTV
-546 LVVGLA
+546 LVLIVGLG
-552 ASVYGFGFVK
+552 ASVYGFTLVK
-562 QAFFPSSTTP
+562 QSFFPSSTTP
-572 MFQADIWLPEG
+572 IFQLDVWLPEG

-590 TKLKAL
+590 DKLKEL
-596 ESWITQQDGV
+596 ESWLAEQ
-606 EHVTTTAGKG
+606 EHVDHITTTAGKG

-640 TSYESLD
+640 DNYE
-647 ALMVKFRAHVE
+647 ALAPLMARFRDHLKANY
-658 QQFPEVNYKLKKIE
+658 PEINYKLKQIE

-684 LIGSDPTVLRSL
+684 IIGSDPTVLRTI
-696 AAEVQGI
+696 AAQVMDI
-703 MRDDPGATNI
+703 MYADPGATNI
-713 RHDWRERTKVL
+713 RHDWRERTQVL
-724 EPKFNESQARRYGIT
+724 EPQFNESQARRYGIT

-746 LSMSFSGLSI
+746 LSMSFSGMTI
-756 GVYRDGTTLMPIVAR
+756 GLYRDGTTLMPIVAR
-771 LPEEE
+771 LPEDE
-776 RVDIRNIE
+776 RIDIRNIE
-784 GMKIWSPALSEFIPL
+784 GMKIWSPAQSEFIPL
-799 QQVTLGYDMRWEDPI
+799 QQVTMGYDMRWEDPI

-820 KRMLTVMADPDLL
+820 KRMLTVMADPDIL
-833 GEETAAT
+833 GEETAST
-840 LQSRL
+840 LQKRL
-845 QTKIEALE
+845 QPQIEAIQM
-853 FPPGYSLEW
+853 PPGYSLEW
-862 GGEYESSADAQAS
+862 GGEYESSGDAQES

-897 IKEPIIVWC
+897 IKEPLIVWL
-906 TVPLALIGVTSGLL
+906 TVPLALIGVTTGLL
-920 LLDTPFG
+920 ALNTPFG

-956 KLGKDPYVAVVDAA
+956 KSGKEAYDAVVDAA
-970 LSRVRP
+970 VSRVRP

-1008 GFATVLTLIV
+1008 GFATILTLIV

-1027 SVRVPNGREP
+1027 KVSVPK
-1037 SDPSAQGMQ
+1037 
-1046 EATQ
+1046 

>member
-1 MTNSNQTPRA
+1 MSNLTEKNMPKPQSSSLQ
-11 DDDIT
+11 DDSDVT
-16 GIAAYFIRNRV
+16 GVAAYFIRNKV
-27 ISWMISLIF
+27 ISWMLSLIF
-36 LIGGAAAFFGLG
+36 LIGGVAAFFELG

-80 PLEKAIQQLT
+80 PLEKAIQQLS
-90 YVDEVNSIS
+90 YVDEVNSLS

-105 ITVTMKNNYG
+105 ITVSMKNSYG

-129 VNDLKGSLPPGVND
+129 VNDLKSQLPPGVND
-143 PQVIDDF
+143 PSVIDDF

-156 LLAVTGD
+156 LLAVSGE
-163 GYSYKELLDYVDY
+163 GYSYKELLDYIDY
-176 LRRELELIDG
+176 LRRELELVDG

-199 VFIEISMKR
+199 VFIEISMKKI
-208 LSSLGLSPST
+208 SSLGLSPNT

-232 GAVRIGSEYI
+232 GAIRIGDEYI
-242 RIQPTGEFQNV
+242 RIHPTGEFDDV
-253 DQLGDLILTESG
+253 DQLGDLILTDGGSD
-265 AQGLIYLRDVAEIT
+265 GLIYLRDVAEVK
-279 RGYIEVPSNI
+279 RGYVEVPSNI
-289 ITFNGHLAL
+289 INFNGKLAL
-298 NLGVSFAQGVNVVE
+298 NVGVSFTAGVNVVE
-312 VGQRFDRRLAELK
+312 IGKAFDRRLAELK
-325 YQQPVGVEI
+325 FQQPVGIEI
-334 AEIYSQPKEV
+334 GEIYSQPKEV

-358 VAIVIVVLLFFMG
+358 VAIVIIVLLFFMG

-388 TFIFMKYFAIDLQR
+388 TFVFMQYFKIDLQR

-463 PIGLSED
+463 PIGLSQD

-494 ISITPF
+494 ISLTPF
-500 FADIFFKGQKNA
+500 FADIFFKGQKTPEQ
-512 AGSEDADP
+512 GEDSDP
-520 YNGIIFVVYRRFLQ
+520 YNGMVFVVYKNFLEF
-534 LCMRQAWFTVIV
+534 CMHKAWLTVAV
-546 LVVGLA
+546 LVIGLA
-552 ASVYGFGFVK
+552 ASLYGFTQVK
-562 QAFFPSSTTP
+562 QSFFPSSTTP
-572 MFQADIWLPEG
+572 MFMVDIWMPEG

-590 TKLKAL
+590 TKLKVL
-596 ESWITQQDGV
+596 EAWLAEQDEV
-606 EHVTTTAGKG
+606 SHVTTTAGKG
-616 LQRFMLTYAP
+616 LQRFMLTYAS
-626 EKSYAAYGEITTRV
+626 EKSYAAYGEIVTRV
-640 TSYESLD
+640 KSYEVL
-647 ALMVKFRAHVE
+647 APLMARFREHI
-658 QQFPEVNYKLKKIE
+658 QSQFPEINFKLKQVE

-684 LIGSDPTVLRSL
+684 LVGSDPTILRKL
-696 AAEVQGI
+696 AEQVMDVMYA
-703 MRDDPGATNI
+703 DSGAHNI

-724 EPKFNESQARRYGIT
+724 EPQFNESQARRYGIS
-739 KSDVDDF
+739 KSDVDEF
-746 LSMSFSGLSI
+746 LMMSFSGKSV
-756 GVYRDGTTLMPIVAR
+756 GVYRDGTTLMPIIAR
-771 LPEEE
+771 LPEDE

-784 GMKIWSPALSEFIPL
+784 GMKIWSPVLSEFIPL
-799 QQVTLGYDMRWEDPI
+799 QQITQGYEMRWEDPL

-820 KRMLTVMADPDLL
+820 KRMLTVMADPDIL
-833 GEETAAT
+833 GEETAST
-840 LQSRL
+840 LQKRL
-845 QTKIEALE
+845 QPQIEAIE
-853 FPPGYSLEW
+853 MPAGYSLEW
-862 GGEYESSADAQAS
+862 GGEYESSSDAQAS
-875 LFTTMPMGYLFM
+875 LFQTMPMGYLFM

-897 IKEPIIVWC
+897 VKEPLIVWL
-906 TVPLALIGVTSGLL
+906 TVPLAVIGVSTGLL

-937 SGMVLKNGIV
+937 SGMLLKNGIV

-956 KLGKDPYVAVVDAA
+956 HSGKDPYLAVVDAA

-984 ILGMIPLLPDIFF
+984 ILGMIPLLPDTFF

-1008 GFATVLTLIV
+1008 GFATVLTLIA
-1018 VPVLYRLFH
+1018 VPVFYRLFH
-1027 SVRVPNGREP
+1027 RIKITG
-1037 SDPSAQGMQ
+1037 
-1046 EATQ
+1046 

>member
-1 MTNSNQTPRA
+1 MSEQNKVPQS
-11 DDDIT
+11 DDDVT

-27 ISWMISLIF
+27 ISWMVSLIF
-36 LIGGAAAFFGLG
+36 LIGGIAAFFGLG

-99 SRGLSQ
+99 NRGLSQ

-129 VNDLKGSLPPGVND
+129 VNDLKVTLPPGVNE

-176 LRRELELIDG
+176 LRRELELVDG

-199 VFIEISMKR
+199 VFIEVSMKK
-208 LSSLGLSPST
+208 LSSIGLSPNT
-218 VFNLLSTQNVVSDA
+218 VFNLLSTQNIVSDA
-232 GAVRIGSEYI
+232 GAIRIGDEYI
-242 RIQPTGEFQNV
+242 RIQPTGEFQSV
-253 DQLGDLILTESG
+253 DELGDLLITESG
-265 AQGLIYLRDVAEIT
+265 AQGLIFLKDVAEIK
-279 RGYIEVPSNI
+279 RGYVEVPSNI
-289 ITFNGHLAL
+289 INFNGSLAL
-298 NLGVSFAQGVNVVE
+298 NVGVSFAQGVNVVE
-312 VGQRFDRRLAELK
+312 VGKAFDRRLAELK
-325 YQQPVGVEI
+325 SQQPVGVEI
-334 AEIYSQPKEV
+334 SEIYSQPKEV

-349 GFVVSLGQA
+349 GFVISLAQA
-358 VAIVIVVLLFFMG
+358 VGIVIIVLLFFMG

-388 TFIFMKYFAIDLQR
+388 TFIFMKYLAIDLQR

-494 ISITPF
+494 ISLTPF
-500 FADIFFKGQKNA
+500 FADIFFKGQKIKQGEGEEN
-512 AGSEDADP
+512 DP
-520 YNGIIFVVYRRFLQ
+520 YNGIIFVAYKKFLEF
-534 LCMRQAWFTVIV
+534 CMRRAWLTVVV
-546 LVVGLA
+546 LIVGLG
-552 ASVYGFGFVK
+552 ASVYGFTLVK
-562 QAFFPSSTTP
+562 QSFFPSSTTP
-572 MFQADIWLPEG
+572 IFQLDVWLPEG

-590 TKLKAL
+590 DKLKEL
-596 ESWITQQDGV
+596 ESWLAEQ
-606 EHVTTTAGKG
+606 EHVDHITTTAGKG

-640 TSYESLD
+640 DNYE
-647 ALMVKFRAHVE
+647 ALAPLMARFRDHLKANY
-658 QQFPEVNYKLKKIE
+658 PEINYKLKQIE

-684 LIGSDPTVLRSL
+684 IIGSDPTVLRTI
-696 AAEVQGI
+696 AAQVMDI
-703 MRDDPGATNI
+703 MYADPGATNI
-713 RHDWRERTKVL
+713 RHDWRERTQVL
-724 EPKFNESQARRYGIT
+724 EPQFNESQARRYGIT

-746 LSMSFSGLSI
+746 LSMSFSGMTI
-756 GVYRDGTTLMPIVAR
+756 GLYRDGTTLMPIVAR
-771 LPEEE
+771 LPEDE
-776 RVDIRNIE
+776 RIDIRNIE
-784 GMKIWSPALSEFIPL
+784 GMKIWSPAQSEFIPL
-799 QQVTLGYDMRWEDPI
+799 QQVTMGYDMRWEDPI

-820 KRMLTVMADPDLL
+820 KRMLTVMADPDIL
-833 GEETAAT
+833 GEETAST
-840 LQSRL
+840 LQKRL
-845 QTKIEALE
+845 QPQIEAIQM
-853 FPPGYSLEW
+853 PPGYSLEW
-862 GGEYESSADAQAS
+862 GGEYESSGDAQES

-897 IKEPIIVWC
+897 IKEPLIVWL
-906 TVPLALIGVTSGLL
+906 TVPLALIGVTTGLL
-920 LLDTPFG
+920 ALNTPFG

-956 KLGKDPYVAVVDAA
+956 KSGKEAYDAVVDAA
-970 LSRVRP
+970 VSRVRP

-1008 GFATVLTLIV
+1008 GFATILTLIV

-1027 SVRVPNGREP
+1027 KVSVPK
-1037 SDPSAQGMQ
+1037 
-1046 EATQ
+1046 

>member
-1 MTNSNQTPRA
+1 MSEQNKVPQS
-11 DDDIT
+11 DDDVT

-27 ISWMISLIF
+27 ISWMVSLIF
-36 LIGGAAAFFGLG
+36 LIGGIAAFFGLG

-99 SRGLSQ
+99 NRGLSQ

-129 VNDLKGSLPPGVND
+129 VNDLKVTLPPGVNE

-176 LRRELELIDG
+176 LRRELELVDG

-199 VFIEISMKR
+199 VFIEVSMKK
-208 LSSLGLSPST
+208 LSSIGLSPNT
-218 VFNLLSTQNVVSDA
+218 VFNLLSTQNIVSDA
-232 GAVRIGSEYI
+232 GAIRIGDEYI
-242 RIQPTGEFQNV
+242 RIQPTGEFQSV
-253 DQLGDLILTESG
+253 EELGDLLITESG
-265 AQGLIYLRDVAEIT
+265 AQGLIFLKDVAEIK
-279 RGYIEVPSNI
+279 RGYVEVPSNI
-289 ITFNGHLAL
+289 INFNGSLAL
-298 NLGVSFAQGVNVVE
+298 NVGVSFAQGVNVVE
-312 VGQRFDRRLAELK
+312 VGKAFDRRLAELK

-334 AEIYSQPKEV
+334 SEIYSQPKEV

-349 GFVVSLGQA
+349 GFVISLAQA
-358 VAIVIVVLLFFMG
+358 VGIVIIVLLFFMG

-388 TFIFMKYFAIDLQR
+388 TFIFMKYLAIDLQR

-494 ISITPF
+494 ISLTPF
-500 FADIFFKGQKNA
+500 FADIFFKGQKIKQGEGEEN
-512 AGSEDADP
+512 DP
-520 YNGIIFVVYRRFLQ
+520 YNGIIFVAYKKFLEF
-534 LCMRQAWFTVIV
+534 CMRRAWLTV
-546 LVVGLA
+546 LVLIVGLG
-552 ASVYGFGFVK
+552 ASVYGFTLVK
-562 QAFFPSSTTP
+562 QSFFPSSTTP
-572 MFQADIWLPEG
+572 IFQLDVWLPEG

-590 TKLKAL
+590 DKLKEL
-596 ESWITQQDGV
+596 ESWLAEQ
-606 EHVTTTAGKG
+606 EHVDHITTTAGKG

-640 TSYESLD
+640 DNYEEL
-647 ALMVKFRAHVE
+647 APLMARFRDHLKANY
-658 QQFPEVNYKLKKIE
+658 PEINYKLKQIE

-684 LIGSDPTVLRSL
+684 IIGSDPTVLRTI
-696 AAEVQGI
+696 AAQVMDI
-703 MRDDPGATNI
+703 MYADPGATNI
-713 RHDWRERTKVL
+713 RHDWRERTQVL
-724 EPKFNESQARRYGIT
+724 EPQFNESQARRYGIT

-746 LSMSFSGLSI
+746 LSMSFSGMTI
-756 GVYRDGTTLMPIVAR
+756 GLYRDGTTLMPIVAR
-771 LPEEE
+771 LPEDE
-776 RVDIRNIE
+776 RIDIRNIE
-784 GMKIWSPALSEFIPL
+784 GMKIWSPAQSEFIPL
-799 QQVTLGYDMRWEDPI
+799 QQVTMGYDMRWEDPI

-820 KRMLTVMADPDLL
+820 KRMLTVMADPDIL
-833 GEETAAT
+833 GEETAST
-840 LQSRL
+840 LQKRL
-845 QTKIEALE
+845 QPQIEAIQM
-853 FPPGYSLEW
+853 PPGYSLEW
-862 GGEYESSADAQAS
+862 GGEYESSGDAQES

-897 IKEPIIVWC
+897 IKEPLIVWL
-906 TVPLALIGVTSGLL
+906 TVPLALIGVTTGLL
-920 LLDTPFG
+920 ALNTPFG

-956 KLGKDPYVAVVDAA
+956 KSGKEAYDAVVDAA
-970 LSRVRP
+970 VSRVRP

-1008 GFATVLTLIV
+1008 GFATILTLIV

-1027 SVRVPNGREP
+1027 KVSVPK
-1037 SDPSAQGMQ
+1037 
-1046 EATQ
+1046 

>member
-1 MTNSNQTPRA
+1 MSEQNNVAPQK
-11 DDDIT
+11 DDDENVT
-16 GIAAYFIRNRV
+16 GIAAYFIHNLV
-27 ISWMISLIF
+27 ISWMVSLIF
-36 LIGGAAAFFGLG
+36 LIGGVSAFFGLG

-129 VNDLKGSLPPGVND
+129 VNDLKGSLPPGVNE
-143 PQVIDDF
+143 PSVIDDF

-176 LRRELELIDG
+176 LRRELELVDG

-199 VFIEISMKR
+199 VFIEISMKK
-208 LSSLGLSPST
+208 LSSLGLSPNT

-232 GAVRIGSEYI
+232 GAIRIGDEYI
-242 RIQPTGEFQNV
+242 RIQPTGEFQSV
-253 DQLGDLILTESG
+253 DELGDLLLTESG
-265 AQGLIYLRDVAEIT
+265 AQGLIFLKDVAEIK
-279 RGYIEVPSNI
+279 RGYVDVPTNI
-289 ITFNGHLAL
+289 INYNGQLAL
-298 NLGVSFAQGVNVVE
+298 NLGVSFAQGVNVVK
-312 VGQRFDRRLAELK
+312 VGKAFDRRVAELK
-325 YQQPVGVEI
+325 YQQPVGVQI
-334 AEIYSQPKEV
+334 SEIYNQPKEV

-349 GFVVSLGQA
+349 GFVISLAQA
-358 VAIVIVVLLFFMG
+358 VGIVIVVLLFFMG

-388 TFIFMKYFAIDLQR
+388 TFIFMKYLAIDLQR

-494 ISITPF
+494 ISLTPF
-500 FADIFFKGQKNA
+500 FADIFFKGQKIKS
-512 AGSEDADP
+512 GEGEDNDP
-520 YNGIIFVVYRRFLQ
+520 YNGIVFVMYKKFLSF
-534 LCMRQAWFTVIV
+534 CMRRAWFTVVV
-546 LVVGLA
+546 LVAGLA
-552 ASVYGFGFVK
+552 ASVYGFTYVK

-572 MFQADIWLPEG
+572 IFQLDVWLPEG

-590 TKLKAL
+590 DTLKEL
-596 ESWITQQDGV
+596 EGWLAEQD
-606 EHVTTTAGKG
+606 HVDHITTTAGKG

-640 TSYESLD
+640 ENYE
-647 ALMVKFRAHVE
+647 ALAPLMDRFREHIKTNY
-658 QQFPEVNYKLKKIE
+658 PEINYKLKQIE

-684 LIGSDPTVLRSL
+684 IIGSDPTVLRTI
-696 AAEVQGI
+696 AAQV
-703 MRDDPGATNI
+703 MDVMYADPGATNI
-713 RHDWRERTKVL
+713 RHDWRERTQVL
-724 EPKFNESQARRYGIT
+724 EPQFNESQARRYGIT

-746 LSMSFSGLSI
+746 LSMSFSGMTI
-756 GVYRDGTTLMPIVAR
+756 GLYRDGTTLMPIVAR
-771 LPEEE
+771 LPEDE
-776 RVDIRNIE
+776 RIDIRNIE
-784 GMKIWSPALSEFIPL
+784 GMKIWSPAQSEFIPL
-799 QQVTLGYDMRWEDPI
+799 QQVTMGYDMRWEDPI

-820 KRMLTVMADPDLL
+820 KRMLTVMADPDIL

-840 LQSRL
+840 LQKRL
-845 QTKIEALE
+845 QPAIEAIE
-853 FPPGYSLEW
+853 MPPGYSLEW
-862 GGEYESSADAQAS
+862 GGEYESSGKAKAS
-875 LFTTMPMGYLFM
+875 LFSTMPMGYLFM
-887 FLITVFLFNS
+887 FLITIFLFNS
-897 IKEPIIVWC
+897 IKEPLIVWL
-906 TVPLALIGVTSGLL
+906 TVPLALIGVTTGLL
-920 LLDTPFG
+920 ALNTPFG

-956 KLGKDPYVAVVDAA
+956 KSGKEAYDAVVDAA
-970 LSRVRP
+970 VSRVRP

-1027 SVRVPNGREP
+1027 RVAVPK
-1037 SDPSAQGMQ
+1037 
-1046 EATQ
+1046 

>member
-1 MTNSNQTPRA
+1 MSEQNKVPQS
-11 DDDIT
+11 DDDVT

-27 ISWMISLIF
+27 ISWMVSLIF
-36 LIGGAAAFFGLG
+36 LIGGIAAFFGLG

-99 SRGLSQ
+99 NRGLSQ

-129 VNDLKGSLPPGVND
+129 VNDLKVTLPPGVNE

-176 LRRELELIDG
+176 LRRELELVDG

-199 VFIEISMKR
+199 VFIEVSMKK
-208 LSSLGLSPST
+208 LSSIGLSPNT
-218 VFNLLSTQNVVSDA
+218 VFNLLSTQNIVSDA
-232 GAVRIGSEYI
+232 GAIRIGDEYI
-242 RIQPTGEFQNV
+242 RIQPTGEFQSV
-253 DQLGDLILTESG
+253 DELGDLLITESG
-265 AQGLIYLRDVAEIT
+265 AQGLIFLKDVAEIK
-279 RGYIEVPSNI
+279 RGYVEVPSNI
-289 ITFNGHLAL
+289 INFNGSLAL
-298 NLGVSFAQGVNVVE
+298 NVGVSFAQGVNVVE
-312 VGQRFDRRLAELK
+312 VGKAFDRRLAELK

-334 AEIYSQPKEV
+334 SEIYSQPKEV

-349 GFVVSLGQA
+349 GFVISLAQA
-358 VAIVIVVLLFFMG
+358 VGIVIIVLLFFMG

-388 TFIFMKYFAIDLQR
+388 TFIFMKYLAIDLQR

-494 ISITPF
+494 ISLTPF
-500 FADIFFKGQKNA
+500 FADIFFKGQKIKQ
-512 AGSEDADP
+512 GEDEENDP
-520 YNGIIFVVYRRFLQ
+520 YNGIIFVAYKKFLEF
-534 LCMRQAWFTVIV
+534 CMRRAWLTVVV
-546 LVVGLA
+546 LIVGLG
-552 ASVYGFGFVK
+552 ASVYGFTLVK
-562 QAFFPSSTTP
+562 QSFFPSSTTP
-572 MFQADIWLPEG
+572 IFQLDVWLPEG

-590 TKLKAL
+590 DKLKEL
-596 ESWITQQDGV
+596 ESWLAEQ
-606 EHVTTTAGKG
+606 EHVDHITTTAGKG

-640 TSYESLD
+640 DNYE
-647 ALMVKFRAHVE
+647 ALAPLMARFRDHLKANY
-658 QQFPEVNYKLKKIE
+658 PDINYKLKQIE

-684 LIGSDPTVLRSL
+684 IIGSDPTVLRTI
-696 AAEVQGI
+696 AAQVMDI
-703 MRDDPGATNI
+703 MYADPGATNI
-713 RHDWRERTKVL
+713 RHDWRERTQVL
-724 EPKFNESQARRYGIT
+724 EPQFNESQARRYGIT

-746 LSMSFSGLSI
+746 LSMSFSGMTI
-756 GVYRDGTTLMPIVAR
+756 GLYRDGTTLMPIVAR
-771 LPEEE
+771 LPEDE
-776 RVDIRNIE
+776 RIDIRNIE
-784 GMKIWSPALSEFIPL
+784 GMKIWSPAQSEFIPL
-799 QQVTLGYDMRWEDPI
+799 QQVTMGYDMRWEDPI

-820 KRMLTVMADPDLL
+820 KRMLTVMADPDIL
-833 GEETAAT
+833 GEETAST
-840 LQSRL
+840 LQKRL
-845 QTKIEALE
+845 QPQIEAIQM
-853 FPPGYSLEW
+853 PPGYSLEW
-862 GGEYESSADAQAS
+862 GGEYESSGDAQES

-897 IKEPIIVWC
+897 IKEPLIVWL
-906 TVPLALIGVTSGLL
+906 TVPLALIGVTTGLL
-920 LLDTPFG
+920 ALNTPFG

-956 KLGKDPYVAVVDAA
+956 KSGKEAYDAVVDAA
-970 LSRVRP
+970 VSRVRP

-1008 GFATVLTLIV
+1008 GFATILTLIV

-1027 SVRVPNGREP
+1027 KVSVPK
-1037 SDPSAQGMQ
+1037 
-1046 EATQ
+1046 

>member
-1 MTNSNQTPRA
+1 MSEQNKVPQS
-11 DDDIT
+11 DDDVT

-27 ISWMISLIF
+27 ISWMVSLIF
-36 LIGGAAAFFGLG
+36 LIGGIAAFFGLG

-99 SRGLSQ
+99 NRGLSQ

-129 VNDLKGSLPPGVND
+129 VNDLKVTLPPGVNE

-176 LRRELELIDG
+176 LRRELELVDG

-199 VFIEISMKR
+199 VFIEVSMKK
-208 LSSLGLSPST
+208 LSSIGLSPNT
-218 VFNLLSTQNVVSDA
+218 VFNLLSTQNIVSDA
-232 GAVRIGSEYI
+232 GAIRIGDEYI
-242 RIQPTGEFQNV
+242 RIQPTGEFQSV
-253 DQLGDLILTESG
+253 DELGDLLITESG
-265 AQGLIYLRDVAEIT
+265 AQGLIFLKDVAEIK
-279 RGYIEVPSNI
+279 RGYVEVPSNI
-289 ITFNGHLAL
+289 INFNGSLAL
-298 NLGVSFAQGVNVVE
+298 NVGVSFAQGVNVVE
-312 VGQRFDRRLAELK
+312 VGKAFDRRLAELK

-334 AEIYSQPKEV
+334 SEIYSQPKEV

-349 GFVVSLGQA
+349 GFVISLAQA
-358 VAIVIVVLLFFMG
+358 VGIVIIVLLFFMG

-388 TFIFMKYFAIDLQR
+388 TFIFMKYLAIDLQR

-494 ISITPF
+494 ISLTPF
-500 FADIFFKGQKNA
+500 FADIFFKGQKIKQGEGEEN
-512 AGSEDADP
+512 DP
-520 YNGIIFVVYRRFLQ
+520 YNGIIFVAYKKFLEF
-534 LCMRQAWFTVIV
+534 CMRRAWLTVVV
-546 LVVGLA
+546 LIVGLG
-552 ASVYGFGFVK
+552 ASVYGFTLVK
-562 QAFFPSSTTP
+562 QSFFPSSTTP
-572 MFQADIWLPEG
+572 IFQLDVWLPEG

-590 TKLKAL
+590 DKLKEL
-596 ESWITQQDGV
+596 ESWLAEQ
-606 EHVTTTAGKG
+606 EHVDHITTTAGKG

-640 TSYESLD
+640 DNYE
-647 ALMVKFRAHVE
+647 ALAPLMARFRDHLKANY
-658 QQFPEVNYKLKKIE
+658 PEINYKLKQIE

-684 LIGSDPTVLRSL
+684 IIGSDPTVLRTI
-696 AAEVQGI
+696 AAQVMDI
-703 MRDDPGATNI
+703 MYADPGATNI
-713 RHDWRERTKVL
+713 RHDWRERTQVL
-724 EPKFNESQARRYGIT
+724 EPQFNESQARRYGIT

-746 LSMSFSGLSI
+746 LSMSFSGMTI
-756 GVYRDGTTLMPIVAR
+756 GLYRDGTTLMPIMAR
-771 LPEEE
+771 LPEDE
-776 RVDIRNIE
+776 RIDIRNIE
-784 GMKIWSPALSEFIPL
+784 GMKIWSPAQSEFIPL
-799 QQVTLGYDMRWEDPI
+799 QQVTMGYDMRWEDPI

-820 KRMLTVMADPDLL
+820 KRMLTVMADPDIL
-833 GEETAAT
+833 GEETAST
-840 LQSRL
+840 LQKRL
-845 QTKIEALE
+845 QPQIEAIQM
-853 FPPGYSLEW
+853 PPGYSLEW
-862 GGEYESSADAQAS
+862 GGEYESSGDAQES

-897 IKEPIIVWC
+897 IKEPLIVWL
-906 TVPLALIGVTSGLL
+906 TVPLALIGVTTGLL
-920 LLDTPFG
+920 ALNTPFG

-956 KLGKDPYVAVVDAA
+956 KSGKEAYDAVVDAA
-970 LSRVRP
+970 VSRVRP

-1008 GFATVLTLIV
+1008 GFATILTLIV

-1027 SVRVPNGREP
+1027 KVSVPK
-1037 SDPSAQGMQ
+1037 
-1046 EATQ
+1046 

>member
-1 MTNSNQTPRA
+1 M
-11 DDDIT
+11 
-16 GIAAYFIRNRV
+16 
-27 ISWMISLIF
+27 
-36 LIGGAAAFFGLG
+36 
-48 RLEDPAFTIK
+48 
-58 DAMVVTSYPGATP
+58 
-71 QQVEEEVTY
+71 
-80 PLEKAIQQLT
+80 
-90 YVDEVNSIS
+90 
-99 SRGLSQ
+99 
-105 ITVTMKNNYG
+105 
-115 PDDLPQIWDELRRK
+115 
-129 VNDLKGSLPPGVND
+129 NDLKVTLPPGVNE

-176 LRRELELIDG
+176 LRRELELVDG

-199 VFIEISMKR
+199 VFIEVSMKK
-208 LSSLGLSPST
+208 LSSIGLSPNT
-218 VFNLLSTQNVVSDA
+218 VFNLLSTQNIVSDA
-232 GAVRIGSEYI
+232 GAIRIGDEYI
-242 RIQPTGEFQNV
+242 RIQPTGEFQSV
-253 DQLGDLILTESG
+253 DELGDLLITESG
-265 AQGLIYLRDVAEIT
+265 AQGLIFLKDVAEIK
-279 RGYIEVPSNI
+279 RGYVEVPSNI
-289 ITFNGHLAL
+289 INFNGSLAL
-298 NLGVSFAQGVNVVE
+298 NVGVSFAQGVNVVE
-312 VGQRFDRRLAELK
+312 VGKAFDRRLAELK

-334 AEIYSQPKEV
+334 SEIYSQPKEV

-349 GFVVSLGQA
+349 GFVISLAQA
-358 VAIVIVVLLFFMG
+358 VGIVIIVLLFFMG

-388 TFIFMKYFAIDLQR
+388 TFIFMKYLAIDLQR

-494 ISITPF
+494 ISLTPF
-500 FADIFFKGQKNA
+500 FADIFFKGQKVKQGEGEEN
-512 AGSEDADP
+512 DP
-520 YNGIIFVVYRRFLQ
+520 YNGIIFVAYKKFLEF
-534 LCMRQAWFTVIV
+534 CMRRAWLTVVV
-546 LVVGLA
+546 LIVGLG
-552 ASVYGFGFVK
+552 ASVYGFTLVK
-562 QAFFPSSTTP
+562 QSFFPSSTTP
-572 MFQADIWLPEG
+572 IFQLDVWLPEG

-590 TKLKAL
+590 DKLKEL
-596 ESWITQQDGV
+596 ESWLAEQ
-606 EHVTTTAGKG
+606 EHVDHITTTAGKG

-640 TSYESLD
+640 DNYE
-647 ALMVKFRAHVE
+647 ALAPLMARFRDHLKANY
-658 QQFPEVNYKLKKIE
+658 PEINYKLKQIE

-684 LIGSDPTVLRSL
+684 IIGSDPTVLRTI
-696 AAEVQGI
+696 AAQVMDI
-703 MRDDPGATNI
+703 MYADPGATNI
-713 RHDWRERTKVL
+713 RHDWRERTQVL
-724 EPKFNESQARRYGIT
+724 EPQFNESQARRYGIT

-746 LSMSFSGLSI
+746 LSMSFSGMTI
-756 GVYRDGTTLMPIVAR
+756 GLYRDGTTLMPIVAR
-771 LPEEE
+771 LPEDE
-776 RVDIRNIE
+776 RIDIRNIE
-784 GMKIWSPALSEFIPL
+784 GMKIWSPAQSEFIPL
-799 QQVTLGYDMRWEDPI
+799 QQVTMGYDMRWEDPI

-820 KRMLTVMADPDLL
+820 KRMLTVMADPDIL
-833 GEETAAT
+833 GEETAST
-840 LQSRL
+840 LQKRL
-845 QTKIEALE
+845 QPQIEAIQM
-853 FPPGYSLEW
+853 PPGYSLEW
-862 GGEYESSADAQAS
+862 GGEYESSGDAQES

-897 IKEPIIVWC
+897 IKEPLIVWL
-906 TVPLALIGVTSGLL
+906 TVPLALIGVTTGLL
-920 LLDTPFG
+920 ALNTPFG

-956 KLGKDPYVAVVDAA
+956 KSGKEAYDAVVDAA
-970 LSRVRP
+970 VSRVRP

-1008 GFATVLTLIV
+1008 GFATILTLIV

-1027 SVRVPNGREP
+1027 KVSVPK
-1037 SDPSAQGMQ
+1037 
-1046 EATQ
+1046 

>member
-1 MTNSNQTPRA
+1 MSDLNKSAPQS
-11 DDDIT
+11 DDDVT

-27 ISWMISLIF
+27 ISWMVALIF
-36 LIGGAAAFFGLG
+36 LIGGIAAFFGLG

-80 PLEKAIQQLT
+80 PIEKAIQQLT

-129 VNDLKGSLPPGVND
+129 VNDLKGTLPPGVNE

-176 LRRELELIDG
+176 LRRELELVNG

-199 VFIEISMKR
+199 VFIEVSMKK
-208 LSSLGLSPST
+208 LSSIGLSPDT

-232 GAVRIGSEYI
+232 GAIRIGDEYI
-242 RIQPTGEFQNV
+242 RIQPTGEFQSV
-253 DQLGDLILTESG
+253 DELGDLLITESG
-265 AQGLIYLRDVAEIT
+265 AQGLIFLKDVAEIK
-279 RGYIEVPSNI
+279 RGYVEVPNNI
-289 ITFNGHLAL
+289 INFNGSLAL
-298 NLGVSFAQGVNVVE
+298 NVGVSFAEGVNVVE
-312 VGQRFDRRLAELK
+312 VGKAFDHRLAELK
-325 YQQPVGVEI
+325 YQQPVGIEI
-334 AEIYSQPKEV
+334 SEIYSQPKEV

-349 GFVVSLGQA
+349 GFVVSLAQA
-358 VAIVIVVLLFFMG
+358 VGIVIIVLLFFMG

-388 TFIFMKYFAIDLQR
+388 TFIFMKYLAIDLQR

-494 ISITPF
+494 ISLTPF
-500 FADIFFKGQKNA
+500 FADIFFKGQKIKQGEGEEN
-512 AGSEDADP
+512 DP
-520 YNGIIFVVYRRFLQ
+520 YNGVIFVIYKKFLQ
-534 LCMRQAWFTVIV
+534 FCMRRAWFTVVV
-546 LVVGLA
+546 LIAGLA
-552 ASVYGFGFVK
+552 ASVYGFTFVK

-572 MFQADIWLPEG
+572 IFQLDVWMPEG

-590 TKLKAL
+590 TTLKEL
-596 ESWITQQDGV
+596 ESWLAKQ
-606 EHVTTTAGKG
+606 EHVDHITTTAGKG

-626 EKSYAAYGEITTRV
+626 EKSYAAYGEITTRMEN
-640 TSYESLD
+640 YE
-647 ALMVKFRAHVE
+647 ALKPLMAKFRKYLKANY
-658 QQFPEVNYKLKKIE
+658 PEINYKLKQIE

-684 LIGSDPTVLRSL
+684 IIGSDPTVLRTI
-696 AAEVQGI
+696 AAQVKDI
-703 MRDDPGATNI
+703 MYADPQATNI
-713 RHDWRERTKVL
+713 RHDWRERTQVL
-724 EPKFNESQARRYGIT
+724 EPQFNESQARRYGIT

-746 LSMSFSGLSI
+746 LSMSFSGMTI
-756 GVYRDGTTLMPIVAR
+756 GLYRDGTTLMPIVAR
-771 LPEEE
+771 LPEDE
-776 RVDIRNIE
+776 RIDIRNIE
-784 GMKIWSPALSEFIPL
+784 GMKIWSPAQSEFIPL
-799 QQVTLGYDMRWEDPI
+799 QQVTMGYDMRWEDPI

-820 KRMLTVMADPDLL
+820 KRMLTVMADPDIL
-833 GEETAAT
+833 GEETAST
-840 LQSRL
+840 LQKRL
-845 QTKIEALE
+845 QPQIEAIQM
-853 FPPGYSLEW
+853 PPGYSLEW
-862 GGEYESSADAQAS
+862 GGEYESSGDAQES

-897 IKEPIIVWC
+897 IKEPLIVWL
-906 TVPLALIGVTSGLL
+906 TVPLALIGVTTGLL
-920 LLDTPFG
+920 ALNTPFG

-956 KLGKDPYVAVVDAA
+956 KSGKEAYDAVVDAA
-970 LSRVRP
+970 VSRVRP

-1027 SVRVPNGREP
+1027 KVAVPKQ
-1037 SDPSAQGMQ
+1037 A
-1046 EATQ
+1046 

>member
-1 MTNSNQTPRA
+1 MSEQNKVPQS
-11 DDDIT
+11 DDDVT

-27 ISWMISLIF
+27 ISWMVSLIF
-36 LIGGAAAFFGLG
+36 LIGGIAAFFGLG

-99 SRGLSQ
+99 NRGLSQ

-129 VNDLKGSLPPGVND
+129 VNDLKVTLPPGVNE

-176 LRRELELIDG
+176 LRRELELVDG

-199 VFIEISMKR
+199 VFIEVSMKK
-208 LSSLGLSPST
+208 LSSIGLSPNT
-218 VFNLLSTQNVVSDA
+218 VFNLLSTQNIVSDA
-232 GAVRIGSEYI
+232 GAIRIGDEYI
-242 RIQPTGEFQNV
+242 RIQPTGEFQSV
-253 DQLGDLILTESG
+253 DELGDLLITESG
-265 AQGLIYLRDVAEIT
+265 AQGLIFLKDVAEIK
-279 RGYIEVPSNI
+279 RGYVEVPSNI
-289 ITFNGHLAL
+289 INFNGSLAL
-298 NLGVSFAQGVNVVE
+298 NVGVSFAQGVNVVE
-312 VGQRFDRRLAELK
+312 VGKAFDRRLAELK

-334 AEIYSQPKEV
+334 SEIYSQPKEV

-349 GFVVSLGQA
+349 GFVISLAQA
-358 VAIVIVVLLFFMG
+358 VGIVIIVLLFFMG

-388 TFIFMKYFAIDLQR
+388 TFIFMKYLAIDLQR

-494 ISITPF
+494 ISLTPF
-500 FADIFFKGQKNA
+500 FADIFFNGQKIKQGEGEEN
-512 AGSEDADP
+512 DP
-520 YNGIIFVVYRRFLQ
+520 YNGIIFVAYKKFLEF
-534 LCMRQAWFTVIV
+534 CMRRAWLTVVV
-546 LVVGLA
+546 LIVGLG
-552 ASVYGFGFVK
+552 ASVYGFTLVK
-562 QAFFPSSTTP
+562 QSFFPSSTTP
-572 MFQADIWLPEG
+572 IFQLDVWLPEG

-590 TKLKAL
+590 DKLKEL
-596 ESWITQQDGV
+596 ESWLAEQ
-606 EHVTTTAGKG
+606 EHVDHITTTAGKG

-640 TSYESLD
+640 DNYE
-647 ALMVKFRAHVE
+647 ALAPLMARFRDHLKANY
-658 QQFPEVNYKLKKIE
+658 PEINYKLKQIE

-684 LIGSDPTVLRSL
+684 IIGSDPTVLRTI
-696 AAEVQGI
+696 AAQVMDI
-703 MRDDPGATNI
+703 MYADPGATNI
-713 RHDWRERTKVL
+713 RHDWRERTQVL
-724 EPKFNESQARRYGIT
+724 EPQFNESQARRYGIT

-746 LSMSFSGLSI
+746 LSMSFSGMTI
-756 GVYRDGTTLMPIVAR
+756 GLYRDGTTLMPIVAR
-771 LPEEE
+771 LPEDE
-776 RVDIRNIE
+776 RIDIRNIE
-784 GMKIWSPALSEFIPL
+784 GMKIWSPAQSEFIPL
-799 QQVTLGYDMRWEDPI
+799 QQVTMGYDMRWEDPI

-820 KRMLTVMADPDLL
+820 KRMLTVMADPDIL
-833 GEETAAT
+833 GEETAST
-840 LQSRL
+840 LQKRL
-845 QTKIEALE
+845 QPQIEAIQM
-853 FPPGYSLEW
+853 PPGYSLEW
-862 GGEYESSADAQAS
+862 GGEYESSGDAQES

-897 IKEPIIVWC
+897 IKEPLIVWL
-906 TVPLALIGVTSGLL
+906 TVPLALIGVTTGLL
-920 LLDTPFG
+920 ALNTPFG

-956 KLGKDPYVAVVDAA
+956 KSGKEAYDAVVDAA
-970 LSRVRP
+970 VSRVRP

-1008 GFATVLTLIV
+1008 GFATILTLIV

-1027 SVRVPNGREP
+1027 KVSVPK
-1037 SDPSAQGMQ
+1037 
-1046 EATQ
+1046 

>member
-1 MTNSNQTPRA
+1 MSEQNKVPQS
-11 DDDIT
+11 DDDVT

-27 ISWMISLIF
+27 ISWMVSLIF
-36 LIGGAAAFFGLG
+36 LIGGIAAFFGLG

-99 SRGLSQ
+99 NRGLSQ

-129 VNDLKGSLPPGVND
+129 VNDLKVTLPPGVNE

-176 LRRELELIDG
+176 LRRELELVDG

-199 VFIEISMKR
+199 VFIEVSMKK
-208 LSSLGLSPST
+208 LSSIGLSPNT
-218 VFNLLSTQNVVSDA
+218 VFNLLSTQNIVSDA
-232 GAVRIGSEYI
+232 GAIRIGDEYI
-242 RIQPTGEFQNV
+242 RIQPTGEFQSV
-253 DQLGDLILTESG
+253 DELGDLLITESG
-265 AQGLIYLRDVAEIT
+265 AQGLIFLKDVAEIK
-279 RGYIEVPSNI
+279 RGYVEVPSNI
-289 ITFNGHLAL
+289 INFNGSLAL
-298 NLGVSFAQGVNVVE
+298 NVGVSFAQGVNVVE
-312 VGQRFDRRLAELK
+312 VGKAFDRRLAELT

-334 AEIYSQPKEV
+334 SEIYSQPKEV

-349 GFVVSLGQA
+349 GFVISLAQA
-358 VAIVIVVLLFFMG
+358 VGIVIIVLLFFMG

-388 TFIFMKYFAIDLQR
+388 TFIFMKYLAIDLQR

-494 ISITPF
+494 ISLTPF
-500 FADIFFKGQKNA
+500 FADIFFKGQKIKQGEGEEN
-512 AGSEDADP
+512 DP
-520 YNGIIFVVYRRFLQ
+520 YNGIIFVAYKKFLEF
-534 LCMRQAWFTVIV
+534 CMRRAWLTVVV
-546 LVVGLA
+546 LIVGLG
-552 ASVYGFGFVK
+552 ASVYGFTLVK
-562 QAFFPSSTTP
+562 QSFFPSSTTP
-572 MFQADIWLPEG
+572 IFQLDVWLPEG

-590 TKLKAL
+590 DKLKEL
-596 ESWITQQDGV
+596 ESWLAEQ
-606 EHVTTTAGKG
+606 EHVDHITTTAGKG

-640 TSYESLD
+640 DNYE
-647 ALMVKFRAHVE
+647 ALAPLMARFRDHLKANY
-658 QQFPEVNYKLKKIE
+658 PEINYKLKQIE

-684 LIGSDPTVLRSL
+684 IIGSDPTVLRTI
-696 AAEVQGI
+696 AAQVMDI
-703 MRDDPGATNI
+703 MYADPGATNI
-713 RHDWRERTKVL
+713 RHDWRERTQVL
-724 EPKFNESQARRYGIT
+724 EPQFNESQARRYGIT

-746 LSMSFSGLSI
+746 LSMSFSGMTI
-756 GVYRDGTTLMPIVAR
+756 GLYRDGTTLMPIVAR
-771 LPEEE
+771 LPEDE
-776 RVDIRNIE
+776 RIDIRNIE
-784 GMKIWSPALSEFIPL
+784 GMKIWSPAQSEFIPL
-799 QQVTLGYDMRWEDPI
+799 QQVTMGYDMRWEDPI

-820 KRMLTVMADPDLL
+820 KRMLTVMADPDIL
-833 GEETAAT
+833 GEETAST
-840 LQSRL
+840 LQKRL
-845 QTKIEALE
+845 QPQIEAIQMQ
-853 FPPGYSLEW
+853 PGYSLEW
-862 GGEYESSADAQAS
+862 GGEYESSGDAQES

-897 IKEPIIVWC
+897 IKEPLIVWL
-906 TVPLALIGVTSGLL
+906 TVPLALIGVTTGLL
-920 LLDTPFG
+920 ALNTPFG

-956 KLGKDPYVAVVDAA
+956 KSGKEAYDAVVDAA
-970 LSRVRP
+970 VSRVRP

-1008 GFATVLTLIV
+1008 GFATILTLIV

-1027 SVRVPNGREP
+1027 KVSVPK
-1037 SDPSAQGMQ
+1037 
-1046 EATQ
+1046 

>member
-1 MTNSNQTPRA
+1 MSQEQQKSLPQS
-11 DDDIT
+11 DDEIT
-16 GIAAYFIRNRV
+16 GVAAYFIRNRV
-27 ISWMISLIF
+27 ISWMVSLIF
-36 LIGGAAAFFGLG
+36 LIGGVSAFFGLG

-80 PLEKAIQQLT
+80 PIEKAIQQLT
-90 YVDEVNSIS
+90 YVDEINSIS

-129 VNDLKGSLPPGVND
+129 VNDVKGSLPPGVNE
-143 PQVIDDF
+143 PSVIDDF
-150 GDVYGI
+150 GDVYGV
-156 LLAVTGD
+156 LFALTGE

-176 LRRELELIDG
+176 LRRELELVDG
-186 VSKVSVSGQQQEQ
+186 VSKVSVTGDQQEQ
-199 VFIEISMKR
+199 VFIEISIKR
-208 LSSLGLSPST
+208 ISALGIAPST
-218 VFNLLSTQNVVSDA
+218 IFNLLQTQNIVSNA
-232 GAVRIGSEYI
+232 GATRIGDEYI
-242 RIQPTGEFQNV
+242 RIQPTGEFTDV
-253 DQLGDLILTESG
+253 SELGDLILTEGG
-265 AQGLIYLRDVAEIT
+265 AQGLIYLKDVADIK
-279 RGYIEVPSNI
+279 RGFIEVPSNI
-289 ITFNGHLAL
+289 ITYNGDVAL
-298 NLGVSFAQGVNVVE
+298 NVGISFATGVNVVE
-312 VGQRFDRRLAELK
+312 VGDRLYRRLAELK
-325 YQQPVGVEI
+325 FQQPVGIEI
-334 AEIYSQPKEV
+334 NEVYSQPKEV
-344 DKSVS
+344 DKSVR

-358 VAIVIVVLLFFMG
+358 VAIVIIVLLFFMG

-388 TFIFMKYFAIDLQR
+388 TFIFMQYMAIDLQR

-470 STGEYCGTLFTVL
+470 STGEYCGTLFSVL

-494 ISITPF
+494 ISLTPF
-500 FADIFFKGQKNA
+500 FADIFFKGQKVKE
-512 AGSEDADP
+512 GEEGKDP
-520 YNGIIFVVYRRFLQ
+520 YNGFVFVAYRKFLEF
-534 LCMRQAWFTVIV
+534 CMHRAWLTVVV
-546 LVVGLA
+546 LIA
-552 ASVYGFGFVK
+552 ALVAALYGFTQVK
-562 QAFFPSSTTP
+562 QSFFPASTTP
-572 MFQADIWLPEG
+572 MFQVDVWLPEG

-590 TKLKAL
+590 TKLKAI
-596 ESWITQQDGV
+596 ETWIADQPETD
-606 EHVTTTAGKG
+606 HITTTAGKG

-640 TSYESLD
+640 HNYEELNSLMERFREYLD
-647 ALMVKFRAHVE
+647 AT
-658 QQFPEVNYKLKKIE
+658 FPEINYKLKQIE

-684 LIGSDPTVLRSL
+684 IIGSDPTVLRSI
-696 AAEVQGI
+696 ASQVMDI
-703 MRDDPGATNI
+703 MYADPGAYNI

-724 EPKFNESQARRYGIT
+724 EPIFNESQARRYGIT
-739 KSDVDDF
+739 KSDVDDV
-746 LSMSFSGLSI
+746 LMMSFSGKSVGL
-756 GVYRDGTTLMPIVAR
+756 YRDGTTLMPIVAR
-771 LPEEE
+771 LPDAE

-784 GMKIWSPALSEFIPL
+784 GMMIWSPALSEFIPF
-799 QQVTLGYDMRWEDPI
+799 QQVTQGYDTRWEDPI

-820 KRMLTVMADPDLL
+820 KRMLTIMADPDLL

-840 LQSRL
+840 LQKRL
-845 QTKIEALE
+845 QPQIEAIEL
-853 FPPGYSLEW
+853 PPGYSLEW
-862 GGEYESSADAQAS
+862 GGEYESSGDAQES
-875 LFTTMPMGYLFM
+875 LFQTMPLGYLFM
-887 FLITVFLFNS
+887 FLITIFLFNAV
-897 IKEPIIVWC
+897 KEALIVWL
-906 TVPLALIGVTSGLL
+906 TVPLAVIGVTTGLL
-920 LLDTPFG
+920 ALNTPFG

-937 SGMVLKNGIV
+937 SGMLLKNGIV

-956 KLGKDPYVAVVDAA
+956 KSGKEPYLAVVDAA

-1018 VPVLYRLFH
+1018 VPVLYRIFH
-1027 SVRVPNGREP
+1027 RVKVV
-1037 SDPSAQGMQ
+1037 
-1046 EATQ
+1046 

>member
-1 MTNSNQTPRA
+1 MSEQNKVPQS
-11 DDDIT
+11 DDDVT

-27 ISWMISLIF
+27 ISWMVSLIF
-36 LIGGAAAFFGLG
+36 LIGGIAAFFGLG

-99 SRGLSQ
+99 NRGLSQ

-129 VNDLKGSLPPGVND
+129 VNDLKVTLPPGVNE

-176 LRRELELIDG
+176 LRRELELVDG

-199 VFIEISMKR
+199 VFIEVSMKK
-208 LSSLGLSPST
+208 LSSIGLSPNT
-218 VFNLLSTQNVVSDA
+218 VFNLLSTQNIVSDA
-232 GAVRIGSEYI
+232 GAIRIGDEYI
-242 RIQPTGEFQNV
+242 RIQPTGEFQSV
-253 DQLGDLILTESG
+253 DELGDLLITESG
-265 AQGLIYLRDVAEIT
+265 AQGLIFLKDVAEIK
-279 RGYIEVPSNI
+279 RGYVEVPSNI
-289 ITFNGHLAL
+289 INFNGSLAL
-298 NLGVSFAQGVNVVE
+298 NVGVSFAQGVNVVE
-312 VGQRFDRRLAELK
+312 VGKAFDRRLAELK

-334 AEIYSQPKEV
+334 SEIYSQPKEV

-349 GFVVSLGQA
+349 GFVISLAQA
-358 VAIVIVVLLFFMG
+358 VGIVIIVLLFFMG

-388 TFIFMKYFAIDLQR
+388 TFIFMKYLAIDLQR

-494 ISITPF
+494 ISLTPF
-500 FADIFFKGQKNA
+500 FADIFFKGQKIKQGEGEEN
-512 AGSEDADP
+512 DP
-520 YNGIIFVVYRRFLQ
+520 YNGIIFVAYKKFLEF
-534 LCMRQAWFTVIV
+534 CMRRAWLTVVV
-546 LVVGLA
+546 LIVGLG
-552 ASVYGFGFVK
+552 ASVYGFTLVK
-562 QAFFPSSTTP
+562 QSFFPSSTTP
-572 MFQADIWLPEG
+572 IFQLDVWLPEG

-590 TKLKAL
+590 DKLKEL
-596 ESWITQQDGV
+596 ESWLAEQ
-606 EHVTTTAGKG
+606 EHVDHITTTAGKG

-640 TSYESLD
+640 DNYE
-647 ALMVKFRAHVE
+647 ALVPLMARFRDHLKANY
-658 QQFPEVNYKLKKIE
+658 PEINYKLKQIE

-684 LIGSDPTVLRSL
+684 IIGSDPTVLRTI
-696 AAEVQGI
+696 AAQVMDI
-703 MRDDPGATNI
+703 MYADPGATNI
-713 RHDWRERTKVL
+713 RHDWRERTQVL
-724 EPKFNESQARRYGIT
+724 EPQFNESQARRYGIT

-746 LSMSFSGLSI
+746 LSMSFSGMTI
-756 GVYRDGTTLMPIVAR
+756 GLYRDGTTLMPIVAR
-771 LPEEE
+771 LPEDE
-776 RVDIRNIE
+776 RIDIRNIE
-784 GMKIWSPALSEFIPL
+784 GMKIWSPAQSEFIPL
-799 QQVTLGYDMRWEDPI
+799 QQVTMGYDMRWEDPI

-820 KRMLTVMADPDLL
+820 KRMLTVMADPDIL
-833 GEETAAT
+833 GEETAST
-840 LQSRL
+840 LQKRL
-845 QTKIEALE
+845 QPQIEAIQM
-853 FPPGYSLEW
+853 PPGYSLEW
-862 GGEYESSADAQAS
+862 GGEYESSGDAQES

-897 IKEPIIVWC
+897 IKEPLIVWL
-906 TVPLALIGVTSGLL
+906 TVPLALIGVTTGLL
-920 LLDTPFG
+920 ALNTPFG

-956 KLGKDPYVAVVDAA
+956 KSGKEAYDAVVDAA
-970 LSRVRP
+970 VSRVRP

-1008 GFATVLTLIV
+1008 GFATILTLIV

-1027 SVRVPNGREP
+1027 KVSVPK
-1037 SDPSAQGMQ
+1037 
-1046 EATQ
+1046 

>member
-1 MTNSNQTPRA
+1 MSEVNNNVPQ
-11 DDDIT
+11 DDDKIT
-16 GIAAYFIRNRV
+16 GVAAYFIRNRV

-36 LIGGAAAFFGLG
+36 LIGGVAAFFGLG

-129 VNDLKGSLPPGVND
+129 VNDLKGQLPPGVNE

-186 VSKVSVSGQQQEQ
+186 VSKISVSGQQQEQ

-208 LSSLGLSPST
+208 MSSLGLSPTT

-232 GAVRIGSEYI
+232 GAIRIGDEYI
-242 RIQPTGEFQNV
+242 RIHPTGEFQNV

-265 AQGLIYLRDVAEIT
+265 AQGLIYLKDVAEIT
-279 RGYIEVPSNI
+279 RGYVEVPSNI
-289 ITFNGHLAL
+289 ITFNGDLAL

-312 VGQRFDRRLAELK
+312 VGKRFDRRLAELK
-325 YQQPVGVEI
+325 YQQPVGVNI
-334 AEIYSQPKEV
+334 SEIYSQPKEV

-358 VAIVIVVLLFFMG
+358 VAIVIIVLLFFMG

-430 QKGRTRLQAATD
+430 QKGRTRMQAATD

-470 STGEYCGTLFTVL
+470 ATGEYCGTLFTVL

-494 ISITPF
+494 ISLTPF
-500 FADIFFKGQKNA
+500 FADIFFKGQKFKQD
-512 AGSEDADP
+512 GEESDP
-520 YNGIIFVVYRRFLQ
+520 YNGMIFVMYKGFLEF
-534 LCMRQAWFTVIV
+534 CMKRAWLTVIV
-546 LVVGLA
+546 LIFGLA
-552 ASVYGFGFVK
+552 ASIAGFTQVK
-562 QAFFPSSTTP
+562 QSFFPSSTTP
-572 MFQADIWLPEG
+572 IFQADIWLPEG

-596 ESWITQQDGV
+596 ESWLSEQNGV
-606 EHVTTTAGKG
+606 EHITTTAGKG

-626 EKSYAAYGEITTRV
+626 EKSYAGYGEITTRV
-640 TSYESLD
+640 TSYEELASL
-647 ALMVKFRAHVE
+647 MTNFRQHLE
-658 QQFPEVNYKLKKIE
+658 DKFPEISYKLKQIE

-684 LIGSDPTVLRSL
+684 VIGSDPTILR
-696 AAEVQGI
+696 GI
-703 MRDDPGATNI
+703 AKQVEDIMHADPGATNI

-724 EPKFNESQARRYGIT
+724 EPQFNESQARRYGIT
-739 KSDVDDF
+739 KSDVDEF
-746 LSMSFSGLSI
+746 LSMSFSGKSI

-784 GMKIWSPALSEFIPL
+784 GMKIWSPALSEYIPL
-799 QQVTLGYDMRWEDPI
+799 QQVTMGYDIRWEDPI

-820 KRMLTVMADPDLL
+820 KRMLTVMADPDIL

-840 LQSRL
+840 LQKRL
-845 QTKIEALE
+845 MPQIEAIQL
-853 FPPGYSLEW
+853 PPGYSLEW
-862 GGEYESSADAQAS
+862 GGEYESSGEAQAS

-887 FLITVFLFNS
+887 FLVTVFLFNS
-897 IKEPIIVWC
+897 VKEPLIVWL
-906 TVPLALIGVTSGLL
+906 TVPLAIIGVTTGLL
-920 LLDTPFG
+920 ALNTPFG

-937 SGMVLKNGIV
+937 SGMLLKNGIV

-956 KLGKDPYVAVVDAA
+956 HSGKDPYVAVVDAA

-1027 SVRVPNGREP
+1027 KVKVPN
-1037 SDPSAQGMQ
+1037 
-1046 EATQ
+1046 

>member
-1 MTNSNQTPRA
+1 MSEQNNSAPQN
-11 DDDIT
+11 DENVT

-27 ISWMISLIF
+27 ISWMVSLIF
-36 LIGGAAAFFGLG
+36 LIGGVAAFFGLG

-80 PLEKAIQQLT
+80 PIEKAIQQLT

-129 VNDLKGSLPPGVND
+129 VNDLKGTLPPGVND
-143 PQVIDDF
+143 PSVIDDF

-176 LRRELELIDG
+176 LRRELELVDG

-199 VFIEISMKR
+199 VFIEISMKK
-208 LSSLGLSPST
+208 LSSLGLSPTT

-232 GAVRIGSEYI
+232 GAIRIGDEYI
-242 RIQPTGEFQNV
+242 RIQPTGEFQSV
-253 DQLGDLILTESG
+253 DELGDLLITESG
-265 AQGLIYLRDVAEIT
+265 AQGLIFLKDVATIK
-279 RGYIEVPSNI
+279 RGYVEVPTNI
-289 ITFNGHLAL
+289 INFNGSLAL
-298 NLGVSFAQGVNVVE
+298 NVGVSFSQGVNVVE
-312 VGQRFDRRLAELK
+312 VGKAFDRRLAELK
-325 YQQPVGVEI
+325 YQQPVGVQI
-334 AEIYSQPKEV
+334 SEIYSQPKEV

-349 GFVVSLGQA
+349 GFVISLAQA
-358 VAIVIVVLLFFMG
+358 VGIVIIVLLFFMG

-388 TFIFMKYFAIDLQR
+388 TFIFMKYLAIDLQR

-494 ISITPF
+494 ISLTPF
-500 FADIFFKGQKNA
+500 FADIFFKGQKIK
-512 AGSEDADP
+512 AGEGEENDP
-520 YNGIIFVVYRRFLQ
+520 YNGIVFVMYKKFLEF
-534 LCMRQAWFTVIV
+534 CMRRAWFTVVV
-546 LVVGLA
+546 LIGGLA
-552 ASVYGFGFVK
+552 ASLYGFTHVK

-572 MFQADIWLPEG
+572 IFQLDVWLPEG

-590 TKLKAL
+590 DKLKEL
-596 ESWITQQDGV
+596 EGWLAEQD
-606 EHVTTTAGKG
+606 HVDHITTTAGKG

-640 TSYESLD
+640 DNYE
-647 ALMVKFRAHVE
+647 ALAPLMDRFRAHLKANY
-658 QQFPEVNYKLKKIE
+658 PEINYKLKQIE

-684 LIGSDPTVLRSL
+684 IIGSDPTVLRTI
-696 AAEVQGI
+696 AAQVMDI
-703 MRDDPGATNI
+703 MYADPNATNV
-713 RHDWRERTKVL
+713 RHDWRERTQVL
-724 EPKFNESQARRYGIT
+724 EPQFNESQARRYGIT

-746 LSMSFSGLSI
+746 LSMSFSGMNI
-756 GVYRDGTTLMPIVAR
+756 GLYRDGTTLMPIVAR
-771 LPEEE
+771 LPEDE
-776 RVDIRNIE
+776 RIDIRNIE
-784 GMKIWSPALSEFIPL
+784 GMKIWSPAQSEFIPL
-799 QQVTLGYDMRWEDPI
+799 QQVTMGYDMRWEDPI

-840 LQSRL
+840 LQARL
-845 QTKIEALE
+845 QPQIEAIEL
-853 FPPGYSLEW
+853 PPGYALEW
-862 GGEYESSADAQAS
+862 GGEYESSGDAKES

-897 IKEPIIVWC
+897 IKEPLIVWL
-906 TVPLALIGVTSGLL
+906 TVPLALIGVTTGLL
-920 LLDTPFG
+920 VLNTPFG

-956 KLGKDPYVAVVDAA
+956 KSGKEAYDAVVDAA
-970 LSRVRP
+970 VSRVRP

-1008 GFATVLTLIV
+1008 GFATVLTLVV

-1027 SVRVPNGREP
+1027 KVAVPK
-1037 SDPSAQGMQ
+1037 
-1046 EATQ
+1046 

>member
-1 MTNSNQTPRA
+1 MSEQNKVPQS
-11 DDDIT
+11 DDDVT

-27 ISWMISLIF
+27 ISWMVSLIF
-36 LIGGAAAFFGLG
+36 LIGGIAAFFGLG

-99 SRGLSQ
+99 NRGLSQ

-129 VNDLKGSLPPGVND
+129 VNDLKVTLPPGVNE

-176 LRRELELIDG
+176 LRRELELVDG

-199 VFIEISMKR
+199 VFIEVSMKK
-208 LSSLGLSPST
+208 LSSIGLSPNT
-218 VFNLLSTQNVVSDA
+218 VFNLLSTQNIVSDA
-232 GAVRIGSEYI
+232 GAIRIGDEYI
-242 RIQPTGEFQNV
+242 RIQPTGEFQSV
-253 DQLGDLILTESG
+253 DELGDLLITESG
-265 AQGLIYLRDVAEIT
+265 AQGLIFLKDVAEIK
-279 RGYIEVPSNI
+279 RGYVEVPSNI
-289 ITFNGHLAL
+289 INFNGSLAL
-298 NLGVSFAQGVNVVE
+298 NVGVSFAQGVNVVE
-312 VGQRFDRRLAELK
+312 VGKAFDRRLAELK

-334 AEIYSQPKEV
+334 SEIYSQPKEV

-349 GFVVSLGQA
+349 GFVISLAQA
-358 VAIVIVVLLFFMG
+358 VGIVIIVLLFFMG

-388 TFIFMKYFAIDLQR
+388 TFIFMKYLAIDLQR

-430 QKGRTRLQAATD
+430 QKGRTRLQAAMD

-494 ISITPF
+494 ISLTPF
-500 FADIFFKGQKNA
+500 FADIFFKGQKIKQGEGEEN
-512 AGSEDADP
+512 DP
-520 YNGIIFVVYRRFLQ
+520 YNGIIFVAYKKFLEF
-534 LCMRQAWFTVIV
+534 CMRRAWLTVVV
-546 LVVGLA
+546 LIVGLG
-552 ASVYGFGFVK
+552 ASVYGFTLVK
-562 QAFFPSSTTP
+562 QSFFPSSTTP
-572 MFQADIWLPEG
+572 IFQLDVWLPEG

-590 TKLKAL
+590 DKLKEL
-596 ESWITQQDGV
+596 ESWLAEQ
-606 EHVTTTAGKG
+606 EHVDHITTTAGKG

-640 TSYESLD
+640 DNYE
-647 ALMVKFRAHVE
+647 ALAPLMARFRDHLKANY
-658 QQFPEVNYKLKKIE
+658 PEINYKLKQIE

-684 LIGSDPTVLRSL
+684 IIGSDPTVLRTI
-696 AAEVQGI
+696 AAQVMDI
-703 MRDDPGATNI
+703 MYADPGATNI
-713 RHDWRERTKVL
+713 RHDWRERTQVL
-724 EPKFNESQARRYGIT
+724 EPQFNESQARRYGIT

-746 LSMSFSGLSI
+746 LSMSFSGMTI
-756 GVYRDGTTLMPIVAR
+756 GLYRDGTTLMPIVAR
-771 LPEEE
+771 LPEDE
-776 RVDIRNIE
+776 RIDIRNIE
-784 GMKIWSPALSEFIPL
+784 GMKIWSPAQSEFIPL
-799 QQVTLGYDMRWEDPI
+799 QQVTMGYDMRWEDPI

-820 KRMLTVMADPDLL
+820 KRMLTVMADPDIL
-833 GEETAAT
+833 GEETAST
-840 LQSRL
+840 LQKRL
-845 QTKIEALE
+845 QPQIEAIQM
-853 FPPGYSLEW
+853 PPGYSLEW
-862 GGEYESSADAQAS
+862 GGEYESSGDAQES

-897 IKEPIIVWC
+897 IKEPLIVWL
-906 TVPLALIGVTSGLL
+906 TVPLALIGVTTGLL
-920 LLDTPFG
+920 ALNTPFG

-956 KLGKDPYVAVVDAA
+956 KSGKEAYDAVVDAA
-970 LSRVRP
+970 VSRVRP

-1008 GFATVLTLIV
+1008 GFATILTLIV

-1027 SVRVPNGREP
+1027 KVSVPK
-1037 SDPSAQGMQ
+1037 
-1046 EATQ
+1046 

>member
-1 MTNSNQTPRA
+1 MSEQNKVPQS
-11 DDDIT
+11 DDDVT

-27 ISWMISLIF
+27 ISWMVSLIF
-36 LIGGAAAFFGLG
+36 LIGGIAAFFGLG

-99 SRGLSQ
+99 NRGLSQ

-129 VNDLKGSLPPGVND
+129 VNDLKVTLPPGVNE

-176 LRRELELIDG
+176 LRRELELVDG

-199 VFIEISMKR
+199 VFIEVSMKK
-208 LSSLGLSPST
+208 LSSIGLSPNT
-218 VFNLLSTQNVVSDA
+218 VFNLLSTQNIVSDA
-232 GAVRIGSEYI
+232 GAIRIGDEYI
-242 RIQPTGEFQNV
+242 RIQPTGEFQSV
-253 DQLGDLILTESG
+253 DELGDLLITESG
-265 AQGLIYLRDVAEIT
+265 AQGLIFLKDVAEIK
-279 RGYIEVPSNI
+279 RGYVEVPSNI
-289 ITFNGHLAL
+289 INFNGSLAL
-298 NLGVSFAQGVNVVE
+298 NVGVSFAQGVNVVE
-312 VGQRFDRRLAELK
+312 VGKAFDRRLAELK

-334 AEIYSQPKEV
+334 SEIYSQPKEV

-349 GFVVSLGQA
+349 GFVISLAQA
-358 VAIVIVVLLFFMG
+358 VGIVIIVLLFFMG

-388 TFIFMKYFAIDLQR
+388 TFIFMKYLAIDLQR

-494 ISITPF
+494 ISLTPF
-500 FADIFFKGQKNA
+500 FADIFFKGQKIKQGDGEEN
-512 AGSEDADP
+512 DP
-520 YNGIIFVVYRRFLQ
+520 YNGIIFVAYKKFLEF
-534 LCMRQAWFTVIV
+534 CMRRAWLTVVV
-546 LVVGLA
+546 LIVGLG
-552 ASVYGFGFVK
+552 ASVYGFTLVK
-562 QAFFPSSTTP
+562 QSFFPSSTTP
-572 MFQADIWLPEG
+572 IFQLDVWLPEG

-590 TKLKAL
+590 DKLKEL
-596 ESWITQQDGV
+596 ESWLAEQ
-606 EHVTTTAGKG
+606 EHVDHITTTAGKG

-640 TSYESLD
+640 DNYE
-647 ALMVKFRAHVE
+647 ALAPLMARFRDHLKANY
-658 QQFPEVNYKLKKIE
+658 PEINYKLKQIE

-684 LIGSDPTVLRSL
+684 IIGSDPTVLRTI
-696 AAEVQGI
+696 AAQVMDI
-703 MRDDPGATNI
+703 MYADPGATNI
-713 RHDWRERTKVL
+713 RHDWRERTQVL
-724 EPKFNESQARRYGIT
+724 EPQFNESQARRYGIT

-746 LSMSFSGLSI
+746 LSMSFSGMTI
-756 GVYRDGTTLMPIVAR
+756 GLYRDGTTLMPIVAR
-771 LPEEE
+771 LPEDE
-776 RVDIRNIE
+776 RIDIRNIE
-784 GMKIWSPALSEFIPL
+784 GMKIWSPAQSEFIPL
-799 QQVTLGYDMRWEDPI
+799 QQVTMGYDMRWEDPI

-820 KRMLTVMADPDLL
+820 KRMLTVMADPDIL
-833 GEETAAT
+833 GEETAST
-840 LQSRL
+840 LQKRL
-845 QTKIEALE
+845 QPQIEAIQM
-853 FPPGYSLEW
+853 PPGYSLEW
-862 GGEYESSADAQAS
+862 GGEYESSGDAQES

-897 IKEPIIVWC
+897 IKEPLIVWL
-906 TVPLALIGVTSGLL
+906 TVPLALIGVTTGLL
-920 LLDTPFG
+920 ALNTPFG

-956 KLGKDPYVAVVDAA
+956 KSGKEAYDAVVDAA
-970 LSRVRP
+970 VSRVRP

-1008 GFATVLTLIV
+1008 GFATILTLIV

-1027 SVRVPNGREP
+1027 KVSVPK
-1037 SDPSAQGMQ
+1037 
-1046 EATQ
+1046 

>member
-1 MTNSNQTPRA
+1 MSEQNKVPQS
-11 DDDIT
+11 DDDVT

-27 ISWMISLIF
+27 ISWMVSLIF
-36 LIGGAAAFFGLG
+36 LIGGIAAFFGLG

-99 SRGLSQ
+99 NRGLSQ

-129 VNDLKGSLPPGVND
+129 VNDLKVTLPPGVNE

-176 LRRELELIDG
+176 LRRELELVDG

-199 VFIEISMKR
+199 VFIEVSMKK
-208 LSSLGLSPST
+208 LSSIGLSPNT
-218 VFNLLSTQNVVSDA
+218 VFNLLSTQNIVSDA
-232 GAVRIGSEYI
+232 GAIRIGDEYI
-242 RIQPTGEFQNV
+242 RIQPTGEFQSV
-253 DQLGDLILTESG
+253 DELGDLLITESG
-265 AQGLIYLRDVAEIT
+265 AQGLIFLKDVAEIK
-279 RGYIEVPSNI
+279 RGYVEVPSNI
-289 ITFNGHLAL
+289 INFNGSLAL
-298 NLGVSFAQGVNVVE
+298 NVGVSFAQGVNVVE
-312 VGQRFDRRLAELK
+312 VGKAFDRRLAELK

-334 AEIYSQPKEV
+334 SEIYSQPKEV

-349 GFVVSLGQA
+349 GFVISLAQA
-358 VAIVIVVLLFFMG
+358 VGIVIIVLLFFMG

-388 TFIFMKYFAIDLQR
+388 TFIFMKYLAIDLQR

-494 ISITPF
+494 ISLTPF
-500 FADIFFKGQKNA
+500 FADIFFKGQKIKQGEGEEN
-512 AGSEDADP
+512 DP
-520 YNGIIFVVYRRFLQ
+520 YNGIIFVAYKKFLEF
-534 LCMRQAWFTVIV
+534 CMRRAWLTVVV
-546 LVVGLA
+546 LIVGLG
-552 ASVYGFGFVK
+552 ASVYGFTLVK
-562 QAFFPSSTTP
+562 QSFFPSSTTP
-572 MFQADIWLPEG
+572 IFQLDVWLPEG

-590 TKLKAL
+590 DKLKEL
-596 ESWITQQDGV
+596 ESWLAEQ
-606 EHVTTTAGKG
+606 EHVDHITTTAGKG

-640 TSYESLD
+640 DNYE
-647 ALMVKFRAHVE
+647 ALAPLMARFRDHLKANY
-658 QQFPEVNYKLKKIE
+658 PEINYKLKQIE

-684 LIGSDPTVLRSL
+684 IIGSDPTVLRTI
-696 AAEVQGI
+696 AAQVMDI
-703 MRDDPGATNI
+703 MYADPGATNI
-713 RHDWRERTKVL
+713 RHDWRERTQVL
-724 EPKFNESQARRYGIT
+724 EPQFNESQARRYGIT

-746 LSMSFSGLSI
+746 LSMSFSGMTI
-756 GVYRDGTTLMPIVAR
+756 GLYRDGTTLMPIVAR
-771 LPEEE
+771 LPEDE
-776 RVDIRNIE
+776 RIDIRNIE
-784 GMKIWSPALSEFIPL
+784 GMKIWSPAQSEFIPL
-799 QQVTLGYDMRWEDPI
+799 QQVTMGYDMRWEDPI

-820 KRMLTVMADPDLL
+820 KRMLTVMADPDIL
-833 GEETAAT
+833 GEETAST
-840 LQSRL
+840 LQKRL
-845 QTKIEALE
+845 QPQIEAIQM
-853 FPPGYSLEW
+853 PPGYSLEW
-862 GGEYESSADAQAS
+862 GGEYESSGDAQES

-897 IKEPIIVWC
+897 IKEPLIVWL
-906 TVPLALIGVTSGLL
+906 TVPLALIGVTTGLL
-920 LLDTPFG
+920 ALNTPFG

-956 KLGKDPYVAVVDAA
+956 KSGK
-970 LSRVRP
+970 
-976 VCMAAITT
+976 
-984 ILGMIPLLPDIFF
+984 
-997 KPMAVTIMFGL
+997 
-1008 GFATVLTLIV
+1008 
-1018 VPVLYRLFH
+1018 
-1027 SVRVPNGREP
+1027 
-1037 SDPSAQGMQ
+1037 
-1046 EATQ
+1046 EAYD